1 MVYPILDMNNNVV
14 TPTVVLC
21 HRNKHKIGAIYP
33 ISEWSITPDM
43 YNKNE
48 CSFKVHK
55 EVNGIETPLWDKI
68 KDLKVF
74 YIPEYNEYFQISIDK
89 TQTNETVKTITGSNL
104 GIAEL
109 SQTMLYDIEI
119 NTEDDI
125 ARDAYKM
132 AYIYDPTDVSN
143 SLLGRVLS
151 KAPHYKI
158 KHVDASLCKLVRS
171 FSISDKSIYDFLT
184 GDLADELNCLI
195 WVDSYDRSISIYDL
209 ENSCPKCGH
218 RAENETVCSECRT
231 HMKKG
236 YGEYFNVPV
245 SNDNLSDSIS
255 VTTKDDEVKNTF
267 RIQGGDDVINA
278 AIRAVNPN
286 GTEYINRFA
295 SFQTE
300 DMSDELVNKI
310 NKYQELYESKK
321 KPYKEIM
328 NGLYDTIDQILYL
341 TSSMMP
347 SPETDD
353 TDATKELAKLTAD
366 NLGMIAVQNLRVA
379 GVTTVNNAVKSMVD
393 IYMSAGYKV
402 EIVSSTYSNQVWN
415 GRFKVTSVDDEDDT
429 ATNSSDITLLITDD
443 YETFITQKIQKILD
457 KQDMSDEEC
466 DWTKYGLN
474 RLSSFSDAYQSCID
488 VLIDAGVGDPNHEF
502 YSSIYL
508 TYYNKKL
515 EVDKEIQVR
524 EAQIKEQ
531 EDKEAEYENQRDNIQ
546 TELNFEKY
554 LGKDL
559 YSEYCLYRRE
569 DTYQNDNYIS
579 DGLSNSEI
587 LSKAEELLE
596 VAQKEIVKAS
606 ELQVD
611 LSTDVG
617 NIWTIDEFKEV
628 LDQWKCGNWIRVI
641 CDDDIYELRLLNY
654 TIKDSDFSKISCDF
668 SSVLKVSDGISDIK
682 SVLDSAKSMAG
693 SYESVKR
700 QAKNAQETG
709 KTVSE
714 WVEHGMNATAV
725 AIRDSDSQSITYDN
739 HGLLARTYDDITGEY
754 EPEQL
759 KVVNNTLAIT
769 DDNWKTVKA
778 AIGKIHY
785 EDPKHPGDMLSAYGV
800 LGETIIGKLLLGEA
814 LGIYND
820 GGSLK
825 FDKNGLSI
833 SNGVNSFIVNPNNE
847 TLLSLS
853 NTSGQIL
860 WVDTKGLLHIQGDGA
875 GIDFN
880 SNQTIS
886 EIQSNI
892 ETTNKNLEQTN
903 QSLNKTNSD
912 LSNTNSQLNKTNQKI
927 DGEIERAT
935 KTEKEMSASFSAT
948 VEGINGKF
956 TTTETTLKKYAD
968 TVSSTAQSNAITASN
983 SSTDDKL
990 KNYSTTEA
998 SNNYADTVANQA
1010 KTDAIAES
1018 NNATDDKLKNYTTTV
1033 VMNNKF
1039 DLTAKGFTEE
1049 ITKETTRAT
1058 GEEEKLSTS
1067 INAVAGQLVL
1077 KVDANGR
1084 IAQVSL
1090 DADAKDGTTIKLT
1103 GDNLDLTSEY
1113 VMNLISNGALNLGAK
1128 NLSIVSDNFNVTSDG
1143 TVTMKKANITG
1154 GTLNIGD
1161 SQTNESDAIISLS
1174 YGYGDNGH
1182 TEEGGAYGN
1191 VKIKPS
1197 GLSIYNQ
1204 QGDRGYGWSLGT
1216 DLSYTGTK
1224 AGGYINCT
1232 GVNTEDINV
1241 QGNESVISTP
1251 NLTAS
1256 NLIQTSRLNVLK
1268 FQCGTNATL
1277 IKGVR
1282 TGSCACKGTGGTSV
1296 ELSNVTAS
1304 ARAVYFAT
1312 NIDGNTCN
1320 AHVEGTTLSN
1330 GKVYAVLD
1338 RQLSISEIINI
1349 NWCKIEW

>member
-48 CSFKVHK
+48 CSFKVYK
-55 EVNGIETPLWDKI
+55 EVNGIATPLWDQI
-68 KDLKVF
+68 KDLKVI

-109 SQTMLYDIEI
+109 SQTMLYNIEI

-132 AYIYDPTDVSN
+132 AYIYDPVDVSS
-143 SLLGRVLS
+143 SLLGRILS

-171 FSISDKSIYDFLT
+171 FSIDDKSIYDFLT
-184 GDLADELNCLI
+184 GDLADELNCLV
-195 WVDSYDRSISIYDL
+195 WVDSYDRSISLYDL

-218 RAENETVCSECRT
+218 RAENETICSECGT
-231 HMKKG
+231 TMTKG

-295 SFQTE
+295 AFQTE
-300 DMSDELVNKI
+300 DMSEELVDKI
-310 NKYQELYESKK
+310 NAYQELYESKK

-353 TDATKELAKLTAD
+353 TDANKELAKLTAD
-366 NLGMIAVQNLRVA
+366 NLGMIAVQNLRIA
-379 GVTTVNNAVKSMVD
+379 GVTTVNNAVKSMAD

-402 EIVSSTYSNQVWN
+402 EIASSTYSNQVWN
-415 GRFKVTSVDDEDDT
+415 GKFKVTSVDDEDDT
-429 ATNSSDITLLITDD
+429 ATNSFDITLLITDD

-457 KQDMSDEEC
+457 KQDISDEEY

-488 VLIDAGVGDPNHEF
+488 VLIDAGVGDPSHEF

-531 EDKEAEYENQRDNIQ
+531 EDKESEYEKQRDKIQ
-546 TELNFEKY
+546 AELNFENY

-559 YSEYCLYRRE
+559 YGEYCLYRRE

-587 LSKAEELLE
+587 LAKAEELLE

-617 NIWTIDEFKEV
+617 NIWTIDEFKDV
-628 LDQWKCGNWIRVI
+628 LSQWKCGNWIRVI
-641 CDDDIYELRLLNY
+641 CDDDIYKLRLLNY

-693 SYESVKR
+693 SYESVKH
-700 QAKNAQETG
+700 QAKQAN
-709 KTVSE
+709 KTTDTVHS
-714 WVEHGMNATAV
+714 WVDEGLNTTAL
-725 AIRDSDSQSITYDN
+725 AIKDSNNEEVTYDN
-739 HGLLARTYDDITGEY
+739 HGLRCRQYDDVSDTY
-754 EPEQL
+754 ADEQL
-759 KVVNNTLAIT
+759 QIVHNTLAIT
-769 DDNWKTVKA
+769 DDNWKTVKT

-785 EDPKHPGDMLSAYGV
+785 EDPEHPGDMLSAYGV
-800 LGETIIGKLLLGEA
+800 IGETIVGKLLLGEA

-833 SNGVNSFIVNPNNE
+833 SNGTNSFVVNPNDE
-847 TLLSLS
+847 TLISLS
-853 NTSGQIL
+853 NNNGKIL
-860 WVDTKGLLHIQGDGA
+860 WVDTKGGLHLRGDGS
-875 GIDFN
+875 GLDIT
-880 SNQTIS
+880 SNEAIS
-886 EIQSNI
+886 GVSSAI
-892 ETTNKNLEQTN
+892 
-903 QSLNKTNSD
+903 
-912 LSNTNSQLNKTNQKI
+912 SQLN
-927 DGEIERAT
+927 DEI
-935 KTEKEMSASFSAT
+935 
-948 VEGINGKF
+948 
-956 TTTETTLKKYAD
+956 
-968 TVSSTAQSNAITASN
+968 
-983 SSTDDKL
+983 
-990 KNYSTTEA
+990 
-998 SNNYADTVANQA
+998 
-1010 KTDAIAES
+1010 
-1018 NNATDDKLKNYTTTV
+1018 
-1033 VMNNKF
+1033 
-1039 DLTAKGFTEE
+1039 
-1049 ITKETTRAT
+1049 
-1058 GEEEKLSTS
+1058 
-1067 INAVAGQLVL
+1067 VL
-1077 KVDANGR
+1077 KVDDNGR
-1084 IAQVSL
+1084 LATV
-1090 DADAKDGTTIKLT
+1090 K
-1103 GDNLDLTSEY
+1103 
-1113 VMNLISNGALNLGAK
+1113 LGADVNEGTVVQIGADSINLTAEETINFLSGGEI
-1128 NLSIVSDNFNVTSDG
+1128 NLSGKNISIKSDNFNVTPDG
-1143 TVTMKKANITG
+1143 TVIMNKANITG

-1182 TEEGGAYGN
+1182 TEEGSAYGN
-1191 VKIKPS
+1191 VKITPS
-1197 GLSIYNQ
+1197 SLSIYNQ

-1216 DLSYTGTK
+1216 GLSYTGTK

-1232 GVNTEDINV
+1232 GVNTEEINV

-1256 NLIQTSRLNVLK
+1256 NLIQTSRLNVSK

-1282 TGSCACKGTGGTSV
+1282 TGSCACKGAGGTSV

-1304 ARAVYFAT
+1304 ARAVYFVT
-1312 NIDGNTCN
+1312 NVDGNTCN
-1320 AHVEGTTLSN
+1320 AHVEGTTISN
-1330 GKVYAVLD
+1330 GKVYAVLN
-1338 RQLSISEIINI
+1338 RQLDTTEVIYI
-1349 NWCKIEW
+1349 NWCKIDW

>member
-48 CSFKVHK
+48 CSFKVYK
-55 EVNGIETPLWDKI
+55 EVNGIATPLWDQI
-68 KDLKVF
+68 KDLKVI

-132 AYIYDPTDVSN
+132 AYIYDPTDISS

-171 FSISDKSIYDFLT
+171 FSINDKSIYDFLT
-184 GDLADELNCLI
+184 VDLADELNCLV
-195 WVDSYDRSISIYDL
+195 WVDSYDRSISLYDL
-209 ENSCPKCGH
+209 DNSCPKCNH
-218 RAENETVCSECRT
+218 RAENETVCSECGAT
-231 HMKKG
+231 MASG
-236 YGEYFNVPV
+236 YGEYFTVPV

-255 VTTKDDEVKNTF
+255 VTTKDDEVKNIF

-295 SFQTE
+295 TFQTE
-300 DMSDELVNKI
+300 DMSDELIDKI
-310 NKYQELYESKK
+310 NSYQKLYESKK

-353 TDATKELAKLTAD
+353 TDANKELAKLTAD

-379 GVTTVNNAVKSMVD
+379 GVTTVNNAVKSMAD

-402 EIVSSTYSNQVWN
+402 EIASSTYNNQVWN
-415 GRFKVTSVDDEDDT
+415 GRFKVTSIDDENDT
-429 ATNSSDITLLITDD
+429 TTNGSDITLLITDD
-443 YETFITQKIQKILD
+443 YETFITQKIQKILN
-457 KQDMSDEEC
+457 KQDMSDEEY

-488 VLIDAGVGDPNHEF
+488 MLIDSGVGDPNHEF
-502 YSSIYL
+502 YTSIYL
-508 TYYNKKL
+508 VYYNKKL

-531 EDKEAEYENQRDNIQ
+531 EDKEAEYEKQRDSIQ
-546 TELNFEKY
+546 SELNFERY

-617 NIWTIDEFKEV
+617 NIWTIDEFKDV

-641 CDDDIYELRLLNY
+641 CDNDIYKLRLLNY

-785 EDPKHPGDMLSAYGV
+785 EDPKHQGNMLSAYGV

-833 SNGVNSFIVNPNNE
+833 SNGTNSFVVNPNEE
-847 TLLSLS
+847 TLISLS
-853 NTSGQIL
+853 NNNGKIL
-860 WVDTKGLLHIQGDGA
+860 WVDTKGGLHLRGDGS
-875 GIDFN
+875 GLDIT
-880 SNQTIS
+880 SNEAIS
-886 EIQSNI
+886 GVSSAI
-892 ETTNKNLEQTN
+892 
-903 QSLNKTNSD
+903 
-912 LSNTNSQLNKTNQKI
+912 SQLNDEIVLKI
-927 DGEIERAT
+927 DDNGRLATVKLGTEANEGTIVKIGADSINLTAEETINFLSGGEI
-935 KTEKEMSASFSAT
+935 
-948 VEGINGKF
+948 
-956 TTTETTLKKYAD
+956 
-968 TVSSTAQSNAITASN
+968 
-983 SSTDDKL
+983 
-990 KNYSTTEA
+990 
-998 SNNYADTVANQA
+998 
-1010 KTDAIAES
+1010 
-1018 NNATDDKLKNYTTTV
+1018 
-1033 VMNNKF
+1033 
-1039 DLTAKGFTEE
+1039 
-1049 ITKETTRAT
+1049 
-1058 GEEEKLSTS
+1058 
-1067 INAVAGQLVL
+1067 
-1077 KVDANGR
+1077 
-1084 IAQVSL
+1084 
-1090 DADAKDGTTIKLT
+1090 
-1103 GDNLDLTSEY
+1103 
-1113 VMNLISNGALNLGAK
+1113 
-1128 NLSIVSDNFNVTSDG
+1128 NLSGKNISIKSDNFNVTPDG
-1143 TVTMKKANITG
+1143 TVIMNKANITG
-1154 GTLNIGD
+1154 GTLNIGN

-1182 TEEGGAYGN
+1182 TEEGSAYGN
-1191 VKIKPS
+1191 VKITPS
-1197 GLSIYNQ
+1197 SLSIYNQ

-1241 QGNESVISTP
+1241 QGSESVISTP

-1256 NLIQTSRLNVLK
+1256 NLIQTSRLNVSK

-1277 IKGVR
+1277 IKGIR
-1282 TGSCACKGTGGTSV
+1282 TGSCACKGAGGTSV

-1304 ARAVYFAT
+1304 ARAVYFVT
-1312 NIDGNTCN
+1312 NVDGNTCN
-1320 AHVEGTTLSN
+1320 AHVEGTTISN
-1330 GKVYAVLD
+1330 GKVYAVLN
-1338 RQLSISEIINI
+1338 RQLDTTEVIYI

>member
-48 CSFKVHK
+48 CSFKVYK
-55 EVNGIETPLWDKI
+55 EVNGIATPLWDQI
-68 KDLKVF
+68 KDLKVI

-132 AYIYDPTDVSN
+132 AYIYDPTDISS

-171 FSISDKSIYDFLT
+171 FSINDKSIYDFLT
-184 GDLADELNCLI
+184 GDLADELNCLV

-218 RAENETVCSECRT
+218 RAENETVCSKCRT
-231 HMKKG
+231 TMTRG

-245 SNDNLSDSIS
+245 SNDNLSDSIT

-295 SFQTE
+295 AFQTE
-300 DMSDELVNKI
+300 DMSKELIDQI
-310 NKYQELYESKK
+310 NAYQELYESKR

-353 TDATKELAKLTAD
+353 TDANKELAKLTAD

-379 GVTTVNNAVKSMVD
+379 GVTTVNNAVKSMAD

-402 EIVSSTYSNQVWN
+402 EIASSTYSNQVWN
-415 GRFKVTSVDDEDDT
+415 GRFKVTSVDDENDT
-429 ATNSSDITLLITDD
+429 AINGSDITLLITDD

-457 KQDMSDEEC
+457 KQDMSDEEY

-488 VLIDAGVGDPNHEF
+488 MLIDSGVGDPNHEF
-502 YSSIYL
+502 YTSIYL
-508 TYYNKKL
+508 VYYNKKL

-531 EDKEAEYENQRDNIQ
+531 EDKEAKYEKQRDNIQ
-546 TELNFEKY
+546 SELNFEKY

-617 NIWTIDEFKEV
+617 NIWTINEFKDV
-628 LDQWKCGNWIRVI
+628 LDQWICGNWIRVI
-641 CDDDIYELRLLNY
+641 CDDDIYKLRLLNY
-654 TIKDSDFSKISCDF
+654 TIKDSAFSKISCDF

-833 SNGVNSFIVNPNNE
+833 SNGTNSFVVNPNDE
-847 TLLSLS
+847 TLISLS
-853 NTSGQIL
+853 NNNGKIL
-860 WVDTKGLLHIQGDGA
+860 WVDTKGGLHLRGDGS
-875 GIDFN
+875 GLDIT
-880 SNQTIS
+880 SNEAIS
-886 EIQSNI
+886 GVSSAI
-892 ETTNKNLEQTN
+892 
-903 QSLNKTNSD
+903 
-912 LSNTNSQLNKTNQKI
+912 SQLN
-927 DGEIERAT
+927 DEI
-935 KTEKEMSASFSAT
+935 
-948 VEGINGKF
+948 
-956 TTTETTLKKYAD
+956 
-968 TVSSTAQSNAITASN
+968 
-983 SSTDDKL
+983 
-990 KNYSTTEA
+990 
-998 SNNYADTVANQA
+998 
-1010 KTDAIAES
+1010 
-1018 NNATDDKLKNYTTTV
+1018 
-1033 VMNNKF
+1033 
-1039 DLTAKGFTEE
+1039 
-1049 ITKETTRAT
+1049 
-1058 GEEEKLSTS
+1058 
-1067 INAVAGQLVL
+1067 VL
-1077 KVDANGR
+1077 KVDDNGR
-1084 IAQVSL
+1084 LATV
-1090 DADAKDGTTIKLT
+1090 K
-1103 GDNLDLTSEY
+1103 
-1113 VMNLISNGALNLGAK
+1113 LGADVNEGTVVQIGADSINLTAEETINFLSGGEI
-1128 NLSIVSDNFNVTSDG
+1128 NLSGKNISIKSDNFNVTPDG
-1143 TVTMKKANITG
+1143 TVIMNKANITG

-1182 TEEGGAYGN
+1182 TEEGSAYGN
-1191 VKIKPS
+1191 VKITPS
-1197 GLSIYNQ
+1197 SLSIYNQ

-1256 NLIQTSRLNVLK
+1256 NLIQTSRLNVSK

-1282 TGSCACKGTGGTSV
+1282 TGSCACKGAGGTSV

-1304 ARAVYFAT
+1304 ARAVYFVT
-1312 NIDGNTCN
+1312 NVDGNTCN
-1320 AHVEGTTLSN
+1320 AHVEGTTISN
-1330 GKVYAVLD
+1330 GKVYAVLN
-1338 RQLSISEIINI
+1338 RQLDTTEVIYI
-1349 NWCKIEW
+1349 NWCKIDW

>member
-48 CSFKVHK
+48 CSFKVYK
-55 EVNGIETPLWDKI
+55 EVNGIATPLWDQI
-68 KDLKVF
+68 KDLKVI

-132 AYIYDPTDVSN
+132 AYIYDPTDISS

-171 FSISDKSIYDFLT
+171 FSINDKSIYDFLT
-184 GDLADELNCLI
+184 GDLADELNCLV
-195 WVDSYDRSISIYDL
+195 WVDSYDRSISLYDL
-209 ENSCPKCGH
+209 DNSCPKCNH
-218 RAENETVCSECRT
+218 RAENETVCSECGAT
-231 HMKKG
+231 MTSG
-236 YGEYFNVPV
+236 YGEYFIVPV

-255 VTTKDDEVKNTF
+255 VTTKDDEVKNIF

-295 SFQTE
+295 TFQTE
-300 DMSDELVNKI
+300 DMSDELIDKI
-310 NKYQELYESKK
+310 NSYQKLYESKK

-353 TDATKELAKLTAD
+353 TDANKELAKLTAD

-379 GVTTVNNAVKSMVD
+379 GVTTVNNAVKSMAD

-402 EIVSSTYSNQVWN
+402 EIASSTYSNQVWN
-415 GRFKVTSVDDEDDT
+415 GRFKVTSVDDENDT
-429 ATNSSDITLLITDD
+429 ATNGSDITLLITDD

-457 KQDMSDEEC
+457 KQDMSDEEY

-488 VLIDAGVGDPNHEF
+488 MLIDSGVGDPNHEF
-502 YSSIYL
+502 YASIYL
-508 TYYNKKL
+508 VYYNKKL

-531 EDKEAEYENQRDNIQ
+531 EDKEAEYEKQRDNIQ

-596 VAQKEIVKAS
+596 VAQKKIVKAS

-617 NIWTIDEFKEV
+617 NIWTIDEFKDV

-641 CDDDIYELRLLNY
+641 CDNDIYKLRLLNY
-654 TIKDSDFSKISCDF
+654 TIKDFDFSKISCDF

-833 SNGVNSFIVNPNNE
+833 SNGTNSFVVNPNDE
-847 TLLSLS
+847 TLISLS
-853 NTSGQIL
+853 NNNGKIL
-860 WVDTKGLLHIQGDGA
+860 WVDTKGGLHLRGDGS
-875 GIDFN
+875 GLDIT
-880 SNQTIS
+880 SNEAIS
-886 EIQSNI
+886 GVYSAI
-892 ETTNKNLEQTN
+892 
-903 QSLNKTNSD
+903 
-912 LSNTNSQLNKTNQKI
+912 SQLN
-927 DGEIERAT
+927 DEI
-935 KTEKEMSASFSAT
+935 
-948 VEGINGKF
+948 
-956 TTTETTLKKYAD
+956 
-968 TVSSTAQSNAITASN
+968 
-983 SSTDDKL
+983 
-990 KNYSTTEA
+990 
-998 SNNYADTVANQA
+998 
-1010 KTDAIAES
+1010 
-1018 NNATDDKLKNYTTTV
+1018 
-1033 VMNNKF
+1033 
-1039 DLTAKGFTEE
+1039 
-1049 ITKETTRAT
+1049 
-1058 GEEEKLSTS
+1058 
-1067 INAVAGQLVL
+1067 VL
-1077 KVDANGR
+1077 KVDDNGR
-1084 IAQVSL
+1084 LATVKL
-1090 DADAKDGTTIKLT
+1090 GTDANEGTVVQIGADSINLTAEETINFLS
-1103 GDNLDLTSEY
+1103 GGE
-1113 VMNLISNGALNLGAK
+1113 I
-1128 NLSIVSDNFNVTSDG
+1128 NLSGKNISIKSDNFNVTPDG
-1143 TVTMKKANITG
+1143 TVIMNKANITG

-1182 TEEGGAYGN
+1182 TEEGSAYGN
-1191 VKIKPS
+1191 VKITPS
-1197 GLSIYNQ
+1197 SLSIYNQ

-1256 NLIQTSRLNVLK
+1256 NLIQTSRLNVSK

-1282 TGSCACKGTGGTSV
+1282 TGSCACKGAGGTSV

-1304 ARAVYFAT
+1304 ARAVYFVT
-1312 NIDGNTCN
+1312 NVDGNTCN
-1320 AHVEGTTLSN
+1320 AHVEGTTISN
-1330 GKVYAVLD
+1330 GKVYAVLN
-1338 RQLSISEIINI
+1338 RQLDTTEVIYI
-1349 NWCKIEW
+1349 NWCKIDW

>member
-1 MVYPILDMNNNVV
+1 MVHPILDMNNNVV
-14 TPTVVLC
+14 TPTIVLC

-33 ISEWSITPDM
+33 ISEWSITPNM

-48 CSFKVHK
+48 CSFKVYK
-55 EVNGIETPLWDKI
+55 EVNGIATPLWDQI
-68 KDLKVF
+68 KDLKVI

-132 AYIYDPTDVSN
+132 AYIYDPTDISS

-171 FSISDKSIYDFLT
+171 FSINDKSIYDFLT
-184 GDLADELNCLI
+184 GDLADELNCLV

-218 RAENETVCSECRT
+218 RAENETVCSKCRT
-231 HMKKG
+231 TMTRG

-245 SNDNLSDSIS
+245 SNDNLSDSIT

-295 SFQTE
+295 AFQTE
-300 DMSDELVNKI
+300 DMSKELIDQI
-310 NKYQELYESKK
+310 NAYQELYESKK

-353 TDATKELAKLTAD
+353 TDANKELAKLTAD

-379 GVTTVNNAVKSMVD
+379 GVTTVNNAVKSMAD

-402 EIVSSTYSNQVWN
+402 EIASSIYSNQVWN
-415 GRFKVTSVDDEDDT
+415 GRFKVTSVDDENDT
-429 ATNSSDITLLITDD
+429 VTNGSDITLLITDD

-457 KQDMSDEEC
+457 KQDMSDEEY

-488 VLIDAGVGDPNHEF
+488 MLIDSGVGDPNHEF
-502 YSSIYL
+502 YASIYL
-508 TYYNKKL
+508 VYYNKKL

-531 EDKEAEYENQRDNIQ
+531 EDKEAEYEKQRDNIQ

-617 NIWTIDEFKEV
+617 NIWTIDEFKDV

-833 SNGVNSFIVNPNNE
+833 SNGTNTFVVNPNDE
-847 TLLSLS
+847 TLISLS
-853 NTSGQIL
+853 NNNGKIL
-860 WVDTKGLLHIQGDGA
+860 WVDTKGGLHLRGDGS
-875 GIDFN
+875 GLDIT
-880 SNQTIS
+880 SNEAIS
-886 EIQSNI
+886 GVYSAI
-892 ETTNKNLEQTN
+892 
-903 QSLNKTNSD
+903 
-912 LSNTNSQLNKTNQKI
+912 SQLN
-927 DGEIERAT
+927 DEI
-935 KTEKEMSASFSAT
+935 
-948 VEGINGKF
+948 
-956 TTTETTLKKYAD
+956 
-968 TVSSTAQSNAITASN
+968 
-983 SSTDDKL
+983 
-990 KNYSTTEA
+990 
-998 SNNYADTVANQA
+998 
-1010 KTDAIAES
+1010 
-1018 NNATDDKLKNYTTTV
+1018 
-1033 VMNNKF
+1033 
-1039 DLTAKGFTEE
+1039 
-1049 ITKETTRAT
+1049 
-1058 GEEEKLSTS
+1058 
-1067 INAVAGQLVL
+1067 VL
-1077 KVDANGR
+1077 KVDDNGR
-1084 IAQVSL
+1084 LATVKL
-1090 DADAKDGTTIKLT
+1090 GADANEGTVVQIGADSINLTAEETINFLS
-1103 GDNLDLTSEY
+1103 GGE
-1113 VMNLISNGALNLGAK
+1113 I
-1128 NLSIVSDNFNVTSDG
+1128 NLSGKNISIKSDNFNVTKDGKMSCKGATIDGDVVANTLTANTKGSIAGFDISSNGLSVSVTETLPTYSNADITRLQQIIVGLVTPTQADYNRLDMNYDGRLTTLDIAAIQRLLNGTDSYTQTSTFLLNPKSVKHTIEISNGNNKTTIGAKSIASPSVSATAVYGNSVATNNLLVGHTNDSNGIKHISCG
-1143 TVTMKKANITG
+1143 TVTC
-1154 GTLNIGD
+1154 D
-1161 SQTNESDAIISLS
+1161 
-1174 YGYGDNGH
+1174 
-1182 TEEGGAYGN
+1182 
-1191 VKIKPS
+1191 
-1197 GLSIYNQ
+1197 
-1204 QGDRGYGWSLGT
+1204 
-1216 DLSYTGTK
+1216 
-1224 AGGYINCT
+1224 
-1232 GVNTEDINV
+1232 
-1241 QGNESVISTP
+1241 
-1251 NLTAS
+1251 
-1256 NLIQTSRLNVLK
+1256 
-1268 FQCGTNATL
+1268 
-1277 IKGVR
+1277 
-1282 TGSCACKGTGGTSV
+1282 GSGGTSV
-1296 ELSNVTAS
+1296 ILSGVVGSSNCAFFLTNADAS
-1304 ARAVYFAT
+1304 LSSAH
-1312 NIDGNTCN
+1312 IDGSQIN
-1320 AHVEGTTLSN
+1320 GTT
-1330 GKVYAVLD
+1330 VYANLD
-1338 RQLSISEIINI
+1338 RALNSGH
-1349 NWCKIEW
+1349 KIKIAWVKFEW

>member
-48 CSFKVHK
+48 CSFKVYK
-55 EVNGIETPLWDKI
+55 EVNGIATPLWDQI
-68 KDLKVF
+68 KDLKVI

-132 AYIYDPTDVSN
+132 AYIYDPTDISS

-171 FSISDKSIYDFLT
+171 FSINDKSIYDFLT
-184 GDLADELNCLI
+184 GDLADELNCLV

-218 RAENETVCSECRT
+218 RAENETVCSKCRT
-231 HMKKG
+231 TMTRG

-245 SNDNLSDSIS
+245 SNDNLSDSIT

-295 SFQTE
+295 AFQTE
-300 DMSDELVNKI
+300 DMSKELIDQI
-310 NKYQELYESKK
+310 NAYQELYESKK

-328 NGLYDTIDQILYL
+328 NGLYNTIDQILYL

-347 SPETDD
+347 SPETDY
-353 TDATKELAKLTAD
+353 TDANKELAKLTAD

-379 GVTTVNNAVKSMVD
+379 GVTTVNNAVKSMAD

-402 EIVSSTYSNQVWN
+402 EIASSTYSNQVWN
-415 GRFKVTSVDDEDDT
+415 GRFKVTSVDDENDT
-429 ATNSSDITLLITDD
+429 ATNGSDITLLITDD

-457 KQDMSDEEC
+457 KQDMSDEEY

-488 VLIDAGVGDPNHEF
+488 MLIDSGVGDPNHEF
-502 YSSIYL
+502 YTSIYL
-508 TYYNKKL
+508 VYYNKKL

-531 EDKEAEYENQRDNIQ
+531 EDKEAEYEKQRDSIQ
-546 TELNFEKY
+546 SELNFEKY

-617 NIWTIDEFKEV
+617 NIWTIDEFKDV
-628 LDQWKCGNWIRVI
+628 LDQWICGNWIRVI
-641 CDDDIYELRLLNY
+641 CDDDIYKLRLLNY

-833 SNGVNSFIVNPNNE
+833 SNGTNSFVVNPNDE
-847 TLLSLS
+847 TLISLS
-853 NTSGQIL
+853 NNNGKIL
-860 WVDTKGLLHIQGDGA
+860 WVDTKGGLHLRGDGS
-875 GIDFN
+875 GLDIT
-880 SNQTIS
+880 SNEAIS
-886 EIQSNI
+886 GVSSAI
-892 ETTNKNLEQTN
+892 
-903 QSLNKTNSD
+903 
-912 LSNTNSQLNKTNQKI
+912 SQLN
-927 DGEIERAT
+927 DEI
-935 KTEKEMSASFSAT
+935 
-948 VEGINGKF
+948 
-956 TTTETTLKKYAD
+956 
-968 TVSSTAQSNAITASN
+968 
-983 SSTDDKL
+983 
-990 KNYSTTEA
+990 
-998 SNNYADTVANQA
+998 
-1010 KTDAIAES
+1010 
-1018 NNATDDKLKNYTTTV
+1018 
-1033 VMNNKF
+1033 
-1039 DLTAKGFTEE
+1039 
-1049 ITKETTRAT
+1049 
-1058 GEEEKLSTS
+1058 
-1067 INAVAGQLVL
+1067 VL
-1077 KVDANGR
+1077 KVDDNGR
-1084 IAQVSL
+1084 LATVKLS
-1090 DADAKDGTTIKLT
+1090 ADANEGTVVQIGADSINLTAEETINFLS
-1103 GDNLDLTSEY
+1103 GGE
-1113 VMNLISNGALNLGAK
+1113 I
-1128 NLSIVSDNFNVTSDG
+1128 NLSGKNISIKSDNFNVTKDGKMSCKGATIDGDVVANTLTANTKGSIAGFDISSNGLSVSVTETLPTYSNADITRLQQIIVGLVTPTQADYNRLDMNYDGRLTTLDIAAIQRLLNGTDSYTQTSTFLLNPKSVKHTIEISNGNNKTTIGAKSIASPSVSATAAYGNSVATNNLLVGHTNDSNGIKHISCG
-1143 TVTMKKANITG
+1143 TVTC
-1154 GTLNIGD
+1154 D
-1161 SQTNESDAIISLS
+1161 
-1174 YGYGDNGH
+1174 
-1182 TEEGGAYGN
+1182 
-1191 VKIKPS
+1191 
-1197 GLSIYNQ
+1197 
-1204 QGDRGYGWSLGT
+1204 
-1216 DLSYTGTK
+1216 
-1224 AGGYINCT
+1224 
-1232 GVNTEDINV
+1232 
-1241 QGNESVISTP
+1241 
-1251 NLTAS
+1251 
-1256 NLIQTSRLNVLK
+1256 
-1268 FQCGTNATL
+1268 
-1277 IKGVR
+1277 
-1282 TGSCACKGTGGTSV
+1282 GSGGTSV
-1296 ELSNVTAS
+1296 ILSGVVGSSNCAFFLTNADAS
-1304 ARAVYFAT
+1304 LSSAH
-1312 NIDGNTCN
+1312 IDGSQIN
-1320 AHVEGTTLSN
+1320 GTT
-1330 GKVYAVLD
+1330 VYANLD
-1338 RQLSISEIINI
+1338 RALNSGH
-1349 NWCKIEW
+1349 KIKIAWVKFEW

>member
-48 CSFKVHK
+48 CSFKVYK
-55 EVNGIETPLWDKI
+55 EVNGIATPLWDQI
-68 KDLKVF
+68 KDLKVI

-132 AYIYDPTDVSN
+132 AYIYDPTDISS

-184 GDLADELNCLI
+184 GDLADELNCLV
-195 WVDSYDRSISIYDL
+195 WVDSYDRSISLYDL
-209 ENSCPKCGH
+209 DNSCPKCNH
-218 RAENETVCSECRT
+218 RAENETVCSECGAT
-231 HMKKG
+231 MTSG
-236 YGEYFNVPV
+236 YGEYFTVPV

-295 SFQTE
+295 TFQTE
-300 DMSDELVNKI
+300 DMSDELIDKI
-310 NKYQELYESKK
+310 NSYQKLYESKK

-353 TDATKELAKLTAD
+353 TDANKELAKLTAD
-366 NLGMIAVQNLRVA
+366 NLRMIAVQNLRVA
-379 GVTTVNNAVKSMVD
+379 GVTTVNNAVKSMAD

-402 EIVSSTYSNQVWN
+402 EIASSTYSNQVWN
-415 GRFKVTSVDDEDDT
+415 GRFKVTSVDDENDT
-429 ATNSSDITLLITDD
+429 AINGSDITLLITDD

-457 KQDMSDEEC
+457 KQDMSDEEY

-488 VLIDAGVGDPNHEF
+488 MLIDSGVGDPNHEF
-502 YSSIYL
+502 YTSIYL
-508 TYYNKKL
+508 VYYNKKL

-531 EDKEAEYENQRDNIQ
+531 ENKEAEYEKQRDSIQ
-546 TELNFEKY
+546 SELNFEKY

-617 NIWTIDEFKEV
+617 NIWTIDEFKDV

-641 CDDDIYELRLLNY
+641 CDNDIYKLRLLNY

-785 EDPKHPGDMLSAYGV
+785 EDPKHQGNMLSAYGV

-833 SNGVNSFIVNPNNE
+833 SNGTNSFVVNPNEE
-847 TLLSLS
+847 TLISLS
-853 NTSGQIL
+853 NNNGKIL
-860 WVDTKGLLHIQGDGA
+860 WVDTKGGLHLRGDGS
-875 GIDFN
+875 GLDIT
-880 SNQTIS
+880 SNEAIS
-886 EIQSNI
+886 GVSSAI
-892 ETTNKNLEQTN
+892 
-903 QSLNKTNSD
+903 
-912 LSNTNSQLNKTNQKI
+912 SQLNDEIVLKI
-927 DGEIERAT
+927 DDNGRLATVKLGTEANEGTIVKIGADSINLTAEETINFLSGGEI
-935 KTEKEMSASFSAT
+935 
-948 VEGINGKF
+948 
-956 TTTETTLKKYAD
+956 
-968 TVSSTAQSNAITASN
+968 
-983 SSTDDKL
+983 
-990 KNYSTTEA
+990 
-998 SNNYADTVANQA
+998 
-1010 KTDAIAES
+1010 
-1018 NNATDDKLKNYTTTV
+1018 
-1033 VMNNKF
+1033 
-1039 DLTAKGFTEE
+1039 
-1049 ITKETTRAT
+1049 
-1058 GEEEKLSTS
+1058 
-1067 INAVAGQLVL
+1067 
-1077 KVDANGR
+1077 
-1084 IAQVSL
+1084 
-1090 DADAKDGTTIKLT
+1090 
-1103 GDNLDLTSEY
+1103 
-1113 VMNLISNGALNLGAK
+1113 
-1128 NLSIVSDNFNVTSDG
+1128 NLSGKNISIKSDNFNVTPDG
-1143 TVTMKKANITG
+1143 TVIMNKANITG
-1154 GTLNIGD
+1154 GTLNIGN

-1182 TEEGGAYGN
+1182 TEEGSAYGN
-1191 VKIKPS
+1191 VKITPS
-1197 GLSIYNQ
+1197 SLSIYNQ

-1241 QGNESVISTP
+1241 QGSESVISTP

-1256 NLIQTSRLNVLK
+1256 NLIQTSRLNVSK

-1277 IKGVR
+1277 IKGIR
-1282 TGSCACKGTGGTSV
+1282 TGSCACKGAGGTSV

-1304 ARAVYFAT
+1304 ARAVYFVT
-1312 NIDGNTCN
+1312 NVDGNTCN
-1320 AHVEGTTLSN
+1320 AHVEGTTISN
-1330 GKVYAVLD
+1330 GKVYAVLN
-1338 RQLSISEIINI
+1338 RQLDTTEVIYI

>member
-48 CSFKVHK
+48 CSFKVYK
-55 EVNGIETPLWDKI
+55 EVNGIATPLWDQI
-68 KDLKVF
+68 KDLKVI

-132 AYIYDPTDVSN
+132 AYIYDPTDISS

-171 FSISDKSIYDFLT
+171 FSINDKSIYDFLT
-184 GDLADELNCLI
+184 GDLADELNCLV
-195 WVDSYDRSISIYDL
+195 WVDSYDRSISLYDL

-218 RAENETVCSECRT
+218 RAENETICSECGT
-231 HMKKG
+231 TMTKG

-295 SFQTE
+295 AFQTE
-300 DMSDELVNKI
+300 DMSEELVDKI
-310 NKYQELYESKK
+310 NAYQELYESKK

-353 TDATKELAKLTAD
+353 TDANKELAKLTAD

-379 GVTTVNNAVKSMVD
+379 GVTTVNNAVKSMAD

-402 EIVSSTYSNQVWN
+402 EIASSTYSNQVWN
-415 GRFKVTSVDDEDDT
+415 GRFKVTSVDDENDT
-429 ATNSSDITLLITDD
+429 ATNGSDITLLITDD

-457 KQDMSDEEC
+457 KQDMSDEEY

-488 VLIDAGVGDPNHEF
+488 MLIDSGVGDPNHEF
-502 YSSIYL
+502 YTSIYL
-508 TYYNKKL
+508 VYYNKKL

-531 EDKEAEYENQRDNIQ
+531 EDKEAEYEKQRDSIQ
-546 TELNFEKY
+546 SELNFEKY

-617 NIWTIDEFKEV
+617 NIWTIDEFKDV
-628 LDQWKCGNWIRVI
+628 LDQWICGNWIRVI
-641 CDDDIYELRLLNY
+641 CDDDIYKLRLLNY

-833 SNGVNSFIVNPNNE
+833 SNGTNSFVVNPNDE
-847 TLLSLS
+847 TLISLS
-853 NTSGQIL
+853 NNNGKIL
-860 WVDTKGLLHIQGDGA
+860 WVDTKGGLHLRGDGS
-875 GIDFN
+875 GLDIT
-880 SNQTIS
+880 SNEAILGVS
-886 EIQSNI
+886 SAI
-892 ETTNKNLEQTN
+892 
-903 QSLNKTNSD
+903 
-912 LSNTNSQLNKTNQKI
+912 SQLNDEIVLKI
-927 DGEIERAT
+927 DDNGRLATVKLGTDANEGTIVQIGADSINLTAEETINFLSGGEI
-935 KTEKEMSASFSAT
+935 
-948 VEGINGKF
+948 
-956 TTTETTLKKYAD
+956 
-968 TVSSTAQSNAITASN
+968 
-983 SSTDDKL
+983 
-990 KNYSTTEA
+990 
-998 SNNYADTVANQA
+998 
-1010 KTDAIAES
+1010 
-1018 NNATDDKLKNYTTTV
+1018 
-1033 VMNNKF
+1033 
-1039 DLTAKGFTEE
+1039 
-1049 ITKETTRAT
+1049 
-1058 GEEEKLSTS
+1058 
-1067 INAVAGQLVL
+1067 
-1077 KVDANGR
+1077 
-1084 IAQVSL
+1084 
-1090 DADAKDGTTIKLT
+1090 
-1103 GDNLDLTSEY
+1103 
-1113 VMNLISNGALNLGAK
+1113 
-1128 NLSIVSDNFNVTSDG
+1128 NLSGKNISIKSDNFNVTKDGKMSCKGATIDGDVVANTLTANTKGSIAGFDISSNGLSVSVTETLPTYSNADITRLQQIIVGLVTPTQADYNRLDMNYDGRLTTLDIAAIQRLLNGTDSYTQTSTFLLNPKSVKHTIEISNGNNKTTIGAKSIASPSVSATAVYGNSVATNNLLVGHTNDSNGIKHISCG
-1143 TVTMKKANITG
+1143 TVTC
-1154 GTLNIGD
+1154 D
-1161 SQTNESDAIISLS
+1161 
-1174 YGYGDNGH
+1174 
-1182 TEEGGAYGN
+1182 
-1191 VKIKPS
+1191 
-1197 GLSIYNQ
+1197 
-1204 QGDRGYGWSLGT
+1204 
-1216 DLSYTGTK
+1216 
-1224 AGGYINCT
+1224 
-1232 GVNTEDINV
+1232 
-1241 QGNESVISTP
+1241 
-1251 NLTAS
+1251 
-1256 NLIQTSRLNVLK
+1256 
-1268 FQCGTNATL
+1268 
-1277 IKGVR
+1277 
-1282 TGSCACKGTGGTSV
+1282 GSGGTSV
-1296 ELSNVTAS
+1296 ILSGVVGSSNCAFFLTNADAS
-1304 ARAVYFAT
+1304 LSSAH
-1312 NIDGNTCN
+1312 IDGSQIN
-1320 AHVEGTTLSN
+1320 GTT
-1330 GKVYAVLD
+1330 VYANLD
-1338 RQLSISEIINI
+1338 RALNSGH
-1349 NWCKIEW
+1349 KIKIAWVKFEW

>member
-48 CSFKVHK
+48 CSFKVYK
-55 EVNGIETPLWDKI
+55 EVNGIATPLWDQI
-68 KDLKVF
+68 KDLKVI

-132 AYIYDPTDVSN
+132 AYIYDPTDISS

-171 FSISDKSIYDFLT
+171 FSINDKSIYDFLT
-184 GDLADELNCLI
+184 GDLADELNCLV

-218 RAENETVCSECRT
+218 RAENETVCSKCRT
-231 HMKKG
+231 TMTRG

-245 SNDNLSDSIS
+245 SNDNLSDSIT

-295 SFQTE
+295 AFQTE
-300 DMSDELVNKI
+300 DMSKELIDQI
-310 NKYQELYESKK
+310 NAYQELYESKR

-353 TDATKELAKLTAD
+353 TDANKELAKLTAD

-379 GVTTVNNAVKSMVD
+379 GVTTVNNAVKSMAD

-402 EIVSSTYSNQVWN
+402 EIASSTYSNQVWN
-415 GRFKVTSVDDEDDT
+415 GRFKVTSVDDENDT
-429 ATNSSDITLLITDD
+429 AINGSDITLLITDD

-457 KQDMSDEEC
+457 KQDMSDEEY

-488 VLIDAGVGDPNHEF
+488 MLIDSGVGDPNHEF
-502 YSSIYL
+502 YTSIYL
-508 TYYNKKL
+508 VYYNKKL

-531 EDKEAEYENQRDNIQ
+531 EDKEAKYEKQRDNIQ
-546 TELNFEKY
+546 SELNFEKY

-617 NIWTIDEFKEV
+617 NIWTINEFKDV
-628 LDQWKCGNWIRVI
+628 LDQWICGNWIRVI
-641 CDDDIYELRLLNY
+641 CDDDIYKLRLLNY

-833 SNGVNSFIVNPNNE
+833 SNGTNSFVVNPNDE
-847 TLLSLS
+847 TLISLS
-853 NTSGQIL
+853 NNNGKIL
-860 WVDTKGLLHIQGDGA
+860 WVDTKGGLHLRGDGS
-875 GIDFN
+875 GLDIT
-880 SNQTIS
+880 SNEAIS
-886 EIQSNI
+886 GVSSAI
-892 ETTNKNLEQTN
+892 
-903 QSLNKTNSD
+903 
-912 LSNTNSQLNKTNQKI
+912 SQLN
-927 DGEIERAT
+927 DEI
-935 KTEKEMSASFSAT
+935 
-948 VEGINGKF
+948 
-956 TTTETTLKKYAD
+956 
-968 TVSSTAQSNAITASN
+968 
-983 SSTDDKL
+983 
-990 KNYSTTEA
+990 
-998 SNNYADTVANQA
+998 
-1010 KTDAIAES
+1010 
-1018 NNATDDKLKNYTTTV
+1018 
-1033 VMNNKF
+1033 
-1039 DLTAKGFTEE
+1039 
-1049 ITKETTRAT
+1049 
-1058 GEEEKLSTS
+1058 
-1067 INAVAGQLVL
+1067 VL
-1077 KVDANGR
+1077 KVDDNGR
-1084 IAQVSL
+1084 LATV
-1090 DADAKDGTTIKLT
+1090 K
-1103 GDNLDLTSEY
+1103 
-1113 VMNLISNGALNLGAK
+1113 LGADVNEGTVVQIGADSINLTAEETINFLSGGEI
-1128 NLSIVSDNFNVTSDG
+1128 NLSGKNISIKSDNFNVTPDG
-1143 TVTMKKANITG
+1143 TVIMNKANITG

-1182 TEEGGAYGN
+1182 TEEGSAYGN
-1191 VKIKPS
+1191 VKITPS
-1197 GLSIYNQ
+1197 SLSIYNQ

-1256 NLIQTSRLNVLK
+1256 NLIQTSRLNVSK

-1282 TGSCACKGTGGTSV
+1282 TGSCACKGAGGTSV

-1304 ARAVYFAT
+1304 ARAVYFVT
-1312 NIDGNTCN
+1312 NVDGNTCN
-1320 AHVEGTTLSN
+1320 AHVEGTTISN
-1330 GKVYAVLD
+1330 GKVYAVLN
-1338 RQLSISEIINI
+1338 RQLDTTEVIYI
-1349 NWCKIEW
+1349 NWCKIDW

>member
-48 CSFKVHK
+48 CSFKVYK
-55 EVNGIETPLWDKI
+55 EVNGIATPLWDQI
-68 KDLKVF
+68 KDLKVI

-132 AYIYDPTDVSN
+132 AYIYDPTDISS

-184 GDLADELNCLI
+184 GDLADELNCLV
-195 WVDSYDRSISIYDL
+195 WVDSYDRSISLYDL
-209 ENSCPKCGH
+209 DNSCPKCNH
-218 RAENETVCSECRT
+218 RAENETVCSECGAT
-231 HMKKG
+231 MTSG
-236 YGEYFNVPV
+236 YGEYFTVPV

-295 SFQTE
+295 TFQTE
-300 DMSDELVNKI
+300 DMSDELIDKI
-310 NKYQELYESKK
+310 NSYQKLYESKK

-328 NGLYDTIDQILYL
+328 NGLYNTIDQILYL

-353 TDATKELAKLTAD
+353 TDANKELAKLTAD

-379 GVTTVNNAVKSMVD
+379 GVTTVNNAVKSMAD

-402 EIVSSTYSNQVWN
+402 EIASSTYSNQVWN
-415 GRFKVTSVDDEDDT
+415 GRFKVTSVDDENDT
-429 ATNSSDITLLITDD
+429 ATNGSDITLLITDD

-457 KQDMSDEEC
+457 KQDMSDEEY

-488 VLIDAGVGDPNHEF
+488 MLIDSGVGDPNHEF
-502 YSSIYL
+502 YTSIYL
-508 TYYNKKL
+508 VYYNKKL

-531 EDKEAEYENQRDNIQ
+531 EDKEAEYEKQRDSIQ
-546 TELNFEKY
+546 SELNFEKY

-617 NIWTIDEFKEV
+617 NIWTIDEFKDV

-833 SNGVNSFIVNPNNE
+833 SNGTNSFVVNPNDE
-847 TLLSLS
+847 TLISLS
-853 NTSGQIL
+853 NNNGKIL
-860 WVDTKGLLHIQGDGA
+860 WVDTKGGLHLRGDGS
-875 GIDFN
+875 GLDIT
-880 SNQTIS
+880 SNEAIS
-886 EIQSNI
+886 GVSSAI
-892 ETTNKNLEQTN
+892 
-903 QSLNKTNSD
+903 
-912 LSNTNSQLNKTNQKI
+912 SQLN
-927 DGEIERAT
+927 DEI
-935 KTEKEMSASFSAT
+935 
-948 VEGINGKF
+948 
-956 TTTETTLKKYAD
+956 
-968 TVSSTAQSNAITASN
+968 
-983 SSTDDKL
+983 
-990 KNYSTTEA
+990 
-998 SNNYADTVANQA
+998 
-1010 KTDAIAES
+1010 
-1018 NNATDDKLKNYTTTV
+1018 
-1033 VMNNKF
+1033 
-1039 DLTAKGFTEE
+1039 
-1049 ITKETTRAT
+1049 
-1058 GEEEKLSTS
+1058 
-1067 INAVAGQLVL
+1067 VL
-1077 KVDANGR
+1077 KVDDNGR
-1084 IAQVSL
+1084 LATVKL
-1090 DADAKDGTTIKLT
+1090 GADANEGTVVQIGADSINLTAEETINFLS
-1103 GDNLDLTSEY
+1103 GGE
-1113 VMNLISNGALNLGAK
+1113 I
-1128 NLSIVSDNFNVTSDG
+1128 NLSGKNISIKSDNFNVTPDG
-1143 TVTMKKANITG
+1143 TVIMNKANITG

-1182 TEEGGAYGN
+1182 TEEGSAYGN
-1191 VKIKPS
+1191 VKITPS
-1197 GLSIYNQ
+1197 SLSIYNQ

-1216 DLSYTGTK
+1216 GLSYTGTK

-1232 GVNTEDINV
+1232 GVNTEEINV

-1256 NLIQTSRLNVLK
+1256 NLIQTSRLNVSK

-1282 TGSCACKGTGGTSV
+1282 TGSCACKGAGGTSV

-1304 ARAVYFAT
+1304 ARAVYFVT
-1312 NIDGNTCN
+1312 NVDGNTCN
-1320 AHVEGTTLSN
+1320 AHVEGTTISN
-1330 GKVYAVLD
+1330 GKVYAVLN
-1338 RQLSISEIINI
+1338 RQLDTTEVIYI
-1349 NWCKIEW
+1349 NWCKIDW

>member
-48 CSFKVHK
+48 CSFKVYK
-55 EVNGIETPLWDKI
+55 EVNGIATPLWDQI
-68 KDLKVF
+68 KDLKVI

-132 AYIYDPTDVSN
+132 AYIYDPTDISS

-184 GDLADELNCLI
+184 GDLADELNCLV
-195 WVDSYDRSISIYDL
+195 WVDSYDRSISLYDL
-209 ENSCPKCGH
+209 DNSCPKCNH
-218 RAENETVCSECRT
+218 RAENETVCSECGAT
-231 HMKKG
+231 MTSG
-236 YGEYFNVPV
+236 YGEYFTVPV

-295 SFQTE
+295 TFQTE
-300 DMSDELVNKI
+300 DMSDELIDKI
-310 NKYQELYESKK
+310 NSYQKLYESKK

-328 NGLYDTIDQILYL
+328 NGLYNTIDQILYL

-353 TDATKELAKLTAD
+353 TDANKELAKLTAD

-379 GVTTVNNAVKSMVD
+379 GVTTVNNAVKSMAD

-402 EIVSSTYSNQVWN
+402 EIASSTYNNQVWN
-415 GRFKVTSVDDEDDT
+415 GRFKVTSIDDENDT
-429 ATNSSDITLLITDD
+429 TTNGSDITLLITDD
-443 YETFITQKIQKILD
+443 YETFITQKIQKILN
-457 KQDMSDEEC
+457 KQDMSDEEY

-488 VLIDAGVGDPNHEF
+488 MLIDSGVGDPNHEF
-502 YSSIYL
+502 YTSIYL
-508 TYYNKKL
+508 VYYNKKL

-531 EDKEAEYENQRDNIQ
+531 EDKEAEYEKQRDSIQ
-546 TELNFEKY
+546 SELNFERY

-617 NIWTIDEFKEV
+617 NIWTIDEFKDV

-641 CDDDIYELRLLNY
+641 CDNDIYKLRLLNY

-785 EDPKHPGDMLSAYGV
+785 EDPKHQGNMLSAYGV

-833 SNGVNSFIVNPNNE
+833 SNGTNSFVVNPNEE
-847 TLLSLS
+847 TLISLS
-853 NTSGQIL
+853 NNNGKIL
-860 WVDTKGLLHIQGDGA
+860 WVDTKGGLHLRGDGS
-875 GIDFN
+875 GLDIT
-880 SNQTIS
+880 SNEAIS
-886 EIQSNI
+886 GVSSAI
-892 ETTNKNLEQTN
+892 
-903 QSLNKTNSD
+903 
-912 LSNTNSQLNKTNQKI
+912 SQLN
-927 DGEIERAT
+927 DEI
-935 KTEKEMSASFSAT
+935 
-948 VEGINGKF
+948 
-956 TTTETTLKKYAD
+956 
-968 TVSSTAQSNAITASN
+968 
-983 SSTDDKL
+983 
-990 KNYSTTEA
+990 
-998 SNNYADTVANQA
+998 
-1010 KTDAIAES
+1010 
-1018 NNATDDKLKNYTTTV
+1018 
-1033 VMNNKF
+1033 
-1039 DLTAKGFTEE
+1039 
-1049 ITKETTRAT
+1049 
-1058 GEEEKLSTS
+1058 
-1067 INAVAGQLVL
+1067 VL
-1077 KVDANGR
+1077 KVDDNGR
-1084 IAQVSL
+1084 LATV
-1090 DADAKDGTTIKLT
+1090 K
-1103 GDNLDLTSEY
+1103 
-1113 VMNLISNGALNLGAK
+1113 LGADVNEGTVVQIGADSINLTAEETINFLSGGEI
-1128 NLSIVSDNFNVTSDG
+1128 NLSGKNISIKSDNFNVTPDG
-1143 TVTMKKANITG
+1143 TVIMNKANITG

-1182 TEEGGAYGN
+1182 TEEGSAYGN
-1191 VKIKPS
+1191 VKITPS
-1197 GLSIYNQ
+1197 SLSIYNQ

-1256 NLIQTSRLNVLK
+1256 NLIQTSRLNVSK

-1282 TGSCACKGTGGTSV
+1282 TGSCACKGAGGTSV

-1304 ARAVYFAT
+1304 ARAVYFVT
-1312 NIDGNTCN
+1312 NVDGNTCN
-1320 AHVEGTTLSN
+1320 AHVEGTTISN
-1330 GKVYAVLD
+1330 GKVYAVLN
-1338 RQLSISEIINI
+1338 RQLDTTEVIYI
-1349 NWCKIEW
+1349 NWCKIDW

>member
-48 CSFKVHK
+48 CSFKVYK
-55 EVNGIETPLWDKI
+55 EVNGIATPLWDQI
-68 KDLKVF
+68 KDLKVI

-132 AYIYDPTDVSN
+132 AYIYDPTDISS

-184 GDLADELNCLI
+184 GDLADELNCLV
-195 WVDSYDRSISIYDL
+195 WVDSYDRSISLYDL
-209 ENSCPKCGH
+209 DNSCPKCNH
-218 RAENETVCSECRT
+218 RAENETVCSECGAT
-231 HMKKG
+231 MTSG
-236 YGEYFNVPV
+236 YGEYFTVPV

-295 SFQTE
+295 TFQTE
-300 DMSDELVNKI
+300 DMSDELIDKI
-310 NKYQELYESKK
+310 NSYQKLYESKK

-328 NGLYDTIDQILYL
+328 NGLYNTIDQILYL

-353 TDATKELAKLTAD
+353 TDANKELAKLTAD

-379 GVTTVNNAVKSMVD
+379 GVTTVNNAVKSMAD

-402 EIVSSTYSNQVWN
+402 EIASSTYSNQVWN
-415 GRFKVTSVDDEDDT
+415 GRFKVTSVDDENDT
-429 ATNSSDITLLITDD
+429 ATNGSDITLLITDD

-457 KQDMSDEEC
+457 KQDMSDEEY

-488 VLIDAGVGDPNHEF
+488 MLIDSGVGDPNHEF
-502 YSSIYL
+502 YTSIYL
-508 TYYNKKL
+508 VYYNKKL

-531 EDKEAEYENQRDNIQ
+531 EDKEAEYEKQRDSIQ
-546 TELNFEKY
+546 SELNFEKY

-559 YSEYCLYRRE
+559 YGEYCLYRRE

-596 VAQKEIVKAS
+596 VAQKEIIKAS

-617 NIWTIDEFKEV
+617 NIWTIDEFKDV

-833 SNGVNSFIVNPNNE
+833 SNGTNSFVVNPNDE
-847 TLLSLS
+847 TLISLS
-853 NTSGQIL
+853 NNNGKIL
-860 WVDTKGLLHIQGDGA
+860 WVDTKGGLHLRGDGS
-875 GIDFN
+875 GLDIT
-880 SNQTIS
+880 SNEAIS
-886 EIQSNI
+886 GVYSAI
-892 ETTNKNLEQTN
+892 
-903 QSLNKTNSD
+903 
-912 LSNTNSQLNKTNQKI
+912 SQLN
-927 DGEIERAT
+927 DEI
-935 KTEKEMSASFSAT
+935 
-948 VEGINGKF
+948 
-956 TTTETTLKKYAD
+956 
-968 TVSSTAQSNAITASN
+968 
-983 SSTDDKL
+983 
-990 KNYSTTEA
+990 
-998 SNNYADTVANQA
+998 
-1010 KTDAIAES
+1010 
-1018 NNATDDKLKNYTTTV
+1018 
-1033 VMNNKF
+1033 
-1039 DLTAKGFTEE
+1039 
-1049 ITKETTRAT
+1049 
-1058 GEEEKLSTS
+1058 
-1067 INAVAGQLVL
+1067 VL
-1077 KVDANGR
+1077 KVDDNGR
-1084 IAQVSL
+1084 LATVKL
-1090 DADAKDGTTIKLT
+1090 GADANEGTVVQIGADSINLTAEETINFLS
-1103 GDNLDLTSEY
+1103 GGE
-1113 VMNLISNGALNLGAK
+1113 I
-1128 NLSIVSDNFNVTSDG
+1128 NLSGKNISIKSDNFNVTKDGKMSCKGATIDGDVVANTLTANTKGSIAGFDISSNGLSVSVTETLPTYSNADITRLQQIIVGLVTPTQADYNRLDMNYDGRLTTLDIAAIQRLLNGTDSYTQTSTFLLNPKSVKHTIEISNGNNKTTIGAKSIASPSVSATAVYGNSVATNNLLVGHTNDSNGIKHISCG
-1143 TVTMKKANITG
+1143 TVTC
-1154 GTLNIGD
+1154 D
-1161 SQTNESDAIISLS
+1161 
-1174 YGYGDNGH
+1174 
-1182 TEEGGAYGN
+1182 
-1191 VKIKPS
+1191 
-1197 GLSIYNQ
+1197 
-1204 QGDRGYGWSLGT
+1204 
-1216 DLSYTGTK
+1216 
-1224 AGGYINCT
+1224 
-1232 GVNTEDINV
+1232 
-1241 QGNESVISTP
+1241 
-1251 NLTAS
+1251 
-1256 NLIQTSRLNVLK
+1256 
-1268 FQCGTNATL
+1268 
-1277 IKGVR
+1277 
-1282 TGSCACKGTGGTSV
+1282 GSGGTSV
-1296 ELSNVTAS
+1296 ILSGVVGSSNCAFFLTNADAS
-1304 ARAVYFAT
+1304 LSSAH
-1312 NIDGNTCN
+1312 IDGSQIN
-1320 AHVEGTTLSN
+1320 GTT
-1330 GKVYAVLD
+1330 VYANLD
-1338 RQLSISEIINI
+1338 RALNSGH
-1349 NWCKIEW
+1349 KIKIAWVKFEW

>member
-48 CSFKVHK
+48 CSFKVYK
-55 EVNGIETPLWDKI
+55 EVNGIATPLWDQI
-68 KDLKVF
+68 KDLKVI

-132 AYIYDPTDVSN
+132 AYIYDPTDISS

-184 GDLADELNCLI
+184 GDLADELNCLV
-195 WVDSYDRSISIYDL
+195 WVDSYDRSISLYDL
-209 ENSCPKCGH
+209 DNSCPKCNH
-218 RAENETVCSECRT
+218 RAENETVCSECGAT
-231 HMKKG
+231 MTSG
-236 YGEYFNVPV
+236 YGEYFTVPV

-295 SFQTE
+295 TFQTE
-300 DMSDELVNKI
+300 DMSDELIDKI
-310 NKYQELYESKK
+310 NSYQKLYESKK

-353 TDATKELAKLTAD
+353 TDANKELAKLTAD
-366 NLGMIAVQNLRVA
+366 NLRMIAVQNLRVA
-379 GVTTVNNAVKSMVD
+379 GVTTVNNAVKSMAD

-402 EIVSSTYSNQVWN
+402 EIASSTYSNQVWN
-415 GRFKVTSVDDEDDT
+415 GRFKVTSVDDENDT
-429 ATNSSDITLLITDD
+429 AINGSDITLLITDD

-457 KQDMSDEEC
+457 KQDMSDEEY

-488 VLIDAGVGDPNHEF
+488 MLIDSGVGDPNHEF
-502 YSSIYL
+502 YASIYL
-508 TYYNKKL
+508 VYYNKKL

-531 EDKEAEYENQRDNIQ
+531 EDKEAEYEKQRDNIQ

-617 NIWTIDEFKEV
+617 NIWTIDEFKDV

-785 EDPKHPGDMLSAYGV
+785 EDPKHQGDMLSAYGV

-833 SNGVNSFIVNPNNE
+833 SNGTNSFVVNPNDE
-847 TLLSLS
+847 TLISLS
-853 NTSGQIL
+853 NNNGKIL
-860 WVDTKGLLHIQGDGA
+860 WVDTKGGLHLRGDGS
-875 GIDFN
+875 GLDIT
-880 SNQTIS
+880 SNEAIS
-886 EIQSNI
+886 GVSSAI
-892 ETTNKNLEQTN
+892 
-903 QSLNKTNSD
+903 
-912 LSNTNSQLNKTNQKI
+912 SQLN
-927 DGEIERAT
+927 DEI
-935 KTEKEMSASFSAT
+935 
-948 VEGINGKF
+948 
-956 TTTETTLKKYAD
+956 
-968 TVSSTAQSNAITASN
+968 
-983 SSTDDKL
+983 
-990 KNYSTTEA
+990 
-998 SNNYADTVANQA
+998 
-1010 KTDAIAES
+1010 
-1018 NNATDDKLKNYTTTV
+1018 
-1033 VMNNKF
+1033 
-1039 DLTAKGFTEE
+1039 
-1049 ITKETTRAT
+1049 
-1058 GEEEKLSTS
+1058 
-1067 INAVAGQLVL
+1067 VL
-1077 KVDANGR
+1077 KVDDNGR
-1084 IAQVSL
+1084 LATVKL
-1090 DADAKDGTTIKLT
+1090 GADANEGTVVQIGADSINLTAEETINFLS
-1103 GDNLDLTSEY
+1103 GGE
-1113 VMNLISNGALNLGAK
+1113 I
-1128 NLSIVSDNFNVTSDG
+1128 NLSGKNISIKSDNFNVTKDGKMSCKGATIDGDVVANTLTANTKGSIAGFDISSNGLSVSVTETLPTYSNADITRLQQIIVGLVTPTQADYNRLDMNYDGRLTTLDIAAIQRLLNGTDSYTQTSTFLLNPKSVKHTIEISNGNNKTTIGAKSIASPSVSATAAYGNSVATNNLLVGHTNDSNGIKHISCG
-1143 TVTMKKANITG
+1143 TVTC
-1154 GTLNIGD
+1154 D
-1161 SQTNESDAIISLS
+1161 
-1174 YGYGDNGH
+1174 
-1182 TEEGGAYGN
+1182 
-1191 VKIKPS
+1191 
-1197 GLSIYNQ
+1197 
-1204 QGDRGYGWSLGT
+1204 
-1216 DLSYTGTK
+1216 
-1224 AGGYINCT
+1224 
-1232 GVNTEDINV
+1232 
-1241 QGNESVISTP
+1241 
-1251 NLTAS
+1251 
-1256 NLIQTSRLNVLK
+1256 
-1268 FQCGTNATL
+1268 
-1277 IKGVR
+1277 
-1282 TGSCACKGTGGTSV
+1282 GSGGTSV
-1296 ELSNVTAS
+1296 ILSGVVGSSNCAFFLTNADAS
-1304 ARAVYFAT
+1304 LSSAH
-1312 NIDGNTCN
+1312 IDGSQIN
-1320 AHVEGTTLSN
+1320 GTT
-1330 GKVYAVLD
+1330 VYANLD
-1338 RQLSISEIINI
+1338 RALNSGH
-1349 NWCKIEW
+1349 KIKIAWVKFEW

>member
-48 CSFKVHK
+48 CSFKVYK
-55 EVNGIETPLWDKI
+55 EVNGIATPLWDQI
-68 KDLKVF
+68 KDLKVI

-132 AYIYDPTDVSN
+132 AYIYDPTDISS

-171 FSISDKSIYDFLT
+171 FSINDKSIYDFLT
-184 GDLADELNCLI
+184 GDLADELNCLV

-218 RAENETVCSECRT
+218 RAENETVCSKCRT
-231 HMKKG
+231 TMTRG

-245 SNDNLSDSIS
+245 SNDNLSDSIT

-295 SFQTE
+295 AFQTE
-300 DMSDELVNKI
+300 DMSKELIDQI
-310 NKYQELYESKK
+310 NAYQELYESKR

-353 TDATKELAKLTAD
+353 TDANKELAKLTAD

-379 GVTTVNNAVKSMVD
+379 GVTTVNNAVKSMAD

-402 EIVSSTYSNQVWN
+402 EIASSIYSNQVWN
-415 GRFKVTSVDDEDDT
+415 GRFKVTSVDDENDT
-429 ATNSSDITLLITDD
+429 VTNGSDITLLITDD

-457 KQDMSDEEC
+457 KQDMSDEEY

-488 VLIDAGVGDPNHEF
+488 MLIDSGVGDPNHEF
-502 YSSIYL
+502 YASIYL
-508 TYYNKKL
+508 VYYNKKL

-531 EDKEAEYENQRDNIQ
+531 EDKEAEYEKQRDNIQ

-617 NIWTIDEFKEV
+617 NIWTINEFKDV
-628 LDQWKCGNWIRVI
+628 LDQWICGNWIRVI
-641 CDDDIYELRLLNY
+641 CDDDIYKLRLLNY

-833 SNGVNSFIVNPNNE
+833 SNGTNSFVVNPNDE
-847 TLLSLS
+847 TLISLS
-853 NTSGQIL
+853 NNNGKIL
-860 WVDTKGLLHIQGDGA
+860 WVDTKGGLHLRGDGS
-875 GIDFN
+875 GLDIT
-880 SNQTIS
+880 SNEAIS
-886 EIQSNI
+886 GVSSAI
-892 ETTNKNLEQTN
+892 
-903 QSLNKTNSD
+903 
-912 LSNTNSQLNKTNQKI
+912 SQLN
-927 DGEIERAT
+927 DEI
-935 KTEKEMSASFSAT
+935 
-948 VEGINGKF
+948 
-956 TTTETTLKKYAD
+956 
-968 TVSSTAQSNAITASN
+968 
-983 SSTDDKL
+983 
-990 KNYSTTEA
+990 
-998 SNNYADTVANQA
+998 
-1010 KTDAIAES
+1010 
-1018 NNATDDKLKNYTTTV
+1018 
-1033 VMNNKF
+1033 
-1039 DLTAKGFTEE
+1039 
-1049 ITKETTRAT
+1049 
-1058 GEEEKLSTS
+1058 
-1067 INAVAGQLVL
+1067 VL
-1077 KVDANGR
+1077 KVDDNGR
-1084 IAQVSL
+1084 LATVKL
-1090 DADAKDGTTIKLT
+1090 GADANEGTVVQIGADSINLTAEETINFLS
-1103 GDNLDLTSEY
+1103 GGE
-1113 VMNLISNGALNLGAK
+1113 I
-1128 NLSIVSDNFNVTSDG
+1128 NLSGKNISIKSDNFNVTKDGKMSCKGATIDGDVVANTLTANTKGSIAGFDISSNGLSVSVTETLPTYSNADITRLQQIIVGLVTPTQADYNRLDMNYDGRLTTLDIAAIQRLLNGTDSYTQTSTFLLNPKSVKHTIEISNGNNKTTIGAKSIASPSVSATAVYGNSVATNNLLVGHTNDSNGIKHISCG
-1143 TVTMKKANITG
+1143 TVTC
-1154 GTLNIGD
+1154 D
-1161 SQTNESDAIISLS
+1161 
-1174 YGYGDNGH
+1174 
-1182 TEEGGAYGN
+1182 
-1191 VKIKPS
+1191 
-1197 GLSIYNQ
+1197 
-1204 QGDRGYGWSLGT
+1204 
-1216 DLSYTGTK
+1216 
-1224 AGGYINCT
+1224 
-1232 GVNTEDINV
+1232 
-1241 QGNESVISTP
+1241 
-1251 NLTAS
+1251 
-1256 NLIQTSRLNVLK
+1256 
-1268 FQCGTNATL
+1268 
-1277 IKGVR
+1277 
-1282 TGSCACKGTGGTSV
+1282 GSGGTSV
-1296 ELSNVTAS
+1296 ILSGVVGSSNCAFFLTNADAS
-1304 ARAVYFAT
+1304 LSSAH
-1312 NIDGNTCN
+1312 IDGSQIN
-1320 AHVEGTTLSN
+1320 GTT
-1330 GKVYAVLD
+1330 VYANLD
-1338 RQLSISEIINI
+1338 RALNSGH
-1349 NWCKIEW
+1349 KIKIAWVKFEW

>member
-48 CSFKVHK
+48 CSFKVYK
-55 EVNGIETPLWDKI
+55 EVNGIATPLWDQI
-68 KDLKVF
+68 KDLKVI

-132 AYIYDPTDVSN
+132 AYIYDPTDISS

-171 FSISDKSIYDFLT
+171 FSINDKSIYDFLT
-184 GDLADELNCLI
+184 GDLADELNCLV

-218 RAENETVCSECRT
+218 RAENETVCSKCRT
-231 HMKKG
+231 TMTRG

-245 SNDNLSDSIS
+245 SNDNLSDSIT

-295 SFQTE
+295 AFQTE
-300 DMSDELVNKI
+300 DMSKELIDQI
-310 NKYQELYESKK
+310 NAYQELYESKR

-353 TDATKELAKLTAD
+353 TDANKELAKLTAD

-379 GVTTVNNAVKSMVD
+379 GVTTVNNAVKSMAD

-402 EIVSSTYSNQVWN
+402 EIASSTYSNQVWN
-415 GRFKVTSVDDEDDT
+415 GRFKVTSVDDENDT
-429 ATNSSDITLLITDD
+429 AINGFDITLLITDD

-457 KQDMSDEEC
+457 KQDMSDEEY

-488 VLIDAGVGDPNHEF
+488 MLIDSGVGDPNHEF
-502 YSSIYL
+502 YTSIYL
-508 TYYNKKL
+508 VYYNKKL

-531 EDKEAEYENQRDNIQ
+531 EDKEAKYEKQRDNIQ
-546 TELNFEKY
+546 SELNFEKY

-617 NIWTIDEFKEV
+617 NIWTIDEFKDV

-833 SNGVNSFIVNPNNE
+833 SNGTNSFVVNPNDE
-847 TLLSLS
+847 TLISVS
-853 NTSGQIL
+853 NNNGKIL
-860 WVDTKGLLHIQGDGA
+860 WVDTKGGLHLRGDGS
-875 GIDFN
+875 GLDIT
-880 SNQTIS
+880 SNEAIS
-886 EIQSNI
+886 GVYSAI
-892 ETTNKNLEQTN
+892 
-903 QSLNKTNSD
+903 
-912 LSNTNSQLNKTNQKI
+912 SQLN
-927 DGEIERAT
+927 DEI
-935 KTEKEMSASFSAT
+935 
-948 VEGINGKF
+948 
-956 TTTETTLKKYAD
+956 
-968 TVSSTAQSNAITASN
+968 
-983 SSTDDKL
+983 
-990 KNYSTTEA
+990 
-998 SNNYADTVANQA
+998 
-1010 KTDAIAES
+1010 
-1018 NNATDDKLKNYTTTV
+1018 
-1033 VMNNKF
+1033 
-1039 DLTAKGFTEE
+1039 
-1049 ITKETTRAT
+1049 
-1058 GEEEKLSTS
+1058 
-1067 INAVAGQLVL
+1067 VL
-1077 KVDANGR
+1077 KVDDNGR
-1084 IAQVSL
+1084 LATVKL
-1090 DADAKDGTTIKLT
+1090 GADANEGTVVQIGADSINLTAEETINFLS
-1103 GDNLDLTSEY
+1103 GGE
-1113 VMNLISNGALNLGAK
+1113 I
-1128 NLSIVSDNFNVTSDG
+1128 NLSGKNISIKSDNFNVTKDGKMSCKGATIDGDVVANTLTANTKGSIAGFDISSNGLSVSVTETLPTYSNADITRLQQIIVGLVTPTQADYNRLDMNYDGRLTTLDIAAIQRLLNGTDSYTQTSTFLLNPKSVKHTIEISNGNNKTTIGAKSIASPSVSATAVYGNSVATNNLLVGHTNDSNGIKHISCG
-1143 TVTMKKANITG
+1143 TVTC
-1154 GTLNIGD
+1154 D
-1161 SQTNESDAIISLS
+1161 
-1174 YGYGDNGH
+1174 
-1182 TEEGGAYGN
+1182 
-1191 VKIKPS
+1191 
-1197 GLSIYNQ
+1197 
-1204 QGDRGYGWSLGT
+1204 
-1216 DLSYTGTK
+1216 
-1224 AGGYINCT
+1224 
-1232 GVNTEDINV
+1232 
-1241 QGNESVISTP
+1241 
-1251 NLTAS
+1251 
-1256 NLIQTSRLNVLK
+1256 
-1268 FQCGTNATL
+1268 
-1277 IKGVR
+1277 
-1282 TGSCACKGTGGTSV
+1282 GSGGTSV
-1296 ELSNVTAS
+1296 ILSGVVGSSNCAFFLTNADAS
-1304 ARAVYFAT
+1304 LSSAH
-1312 NIDGNTCN
+1312 IDGSQIN
-1320 AHVEGTTLSN
+1320 GTT
-1330 GKVYAVLD
+1330 VYANLD
-1338 RQLSISEIINI
+1338 RALNSGH
-1349 NWCKIEW
+1349 KIKIAWVKFEW

>member
-48 CSFKVHK
+48 CSFKVYK
-55 EVNGIETPLWDKI
+55 EVNGIATPLWDQI
-68 KDLKVF
+68 KDLKVI

-132 AYIYDPTDVSN
+132 AYIYDPTDISS

-171 FSISDKSIYDFLT
+171 FSINDKSIYDFLT
-184 GDLADELNCLI
+184 GDLADELNCLV

-218 RAENETVCSECRT
+218 RAENETVCSKCRT
-231 HMKKG
+231 TMTRG

-245 SNDNLSDSIS
+245 SNDNLSDSIT

-295 SFQTE
+295 AFQTE
-300 DMSDELVNKI
+300 DMSKELIDQI
-310 NKYQELYESKK
+310 NAYQELYESKR

-353 TDATKELAKLTAD
+353 TDANKELAKLTAD

-379 GVTTVNNAVKSMVD
+379 GVTTVNNAVKSMAD

-402 EIVSSTYSNQVWN
+402 EIASSTYSNQVWN
-415 GRFKVTSVDDEDDT
+415 GRFKVTSVDDENDT
-429 ATNSSDITLLITDD
+429 AINGSDITLLITDD

-457 KQDMSDEEC
+457 KQDMSDEEY

-488 VLIDAGVGDPNHEF
+488 MLIDSGVGDPNHEF
-502 YSSIYL
+502 YTSIYL
-508 TYYNKKL
+508 VYYNKKL

-531 EDKEAEYENQRDNIQ
+531 EDKEAKYEKQRDNIQ
-546 TELNFEKY
+546 SELNFEKY

-617 NIWTIDEFKEV
+617 NIWTINEFKDV
-628 LDQWKCGNWIRVI
+628 LDQWICGNWIRVI
-641 CDDDIYELRLLNY
+641 CDDDIYKLRLLNY

-682 SVLDSAKSMAG
+682 SILDSAKSMAG

-833 SNGVNSFIVNPNNE
+833 SNGTNSFVVNPNDE
-847 TLLSLS
+847 TLISLS
-853 NTSGQIL
+853 NNNGKIL
-860 WVDTKGLLHIQGDGA
+860 WVDTKGGLHLRGDGS
-875 GIDFN
+875 GLDIT
-880 SNQTIS
+880 SNEAIS
-886 EIQSNI
+886 GVSSAI
-892 ETTNKNLEQTN
+892 
-903 QSLNKTNSD
+903 
-912 LSNTNSQLNKTNQKI
+912 SQLN
-927 DGEIERAT
+927 DEI
-935 KTEKEMSASFSAT
+935 
-948 VEGINGKF
+948 
-956 TTTETTLKKYAD
+956 
-968 TVSSTAQSNAITASN
+968 
-983 SSTDDKL
+983 
-990 KNYSTTEA
+990 
-998 SNNYADTVANQA
+998 
-1010 KTDAIAES
+1010 
-1018 NNATDDKLKNYTTTV
+1018 
-1033 VMNNKF
+1033 
-1039 DLTAKGFTEE
+1039 
-1049 ITKETTRAT
+1049 
-1058 GEEEKLSTS
+1058 
-1067 INAVAGQLVL
+1067 VL
-1077 KVDANGR
+1077 KVDDNGR
-1084 IAQVSL
+1084 LATVKL
-1090 DADAKDGTTIKLT
+1090 GADANEGTVVQIGADSINLTAEETINFLS
-1103 GDNLDLTSEY
+1103 GGE
-1113 VMNLISNGALNLGAK
+1113 I
-1128 NLSIVSDNFNVTSDG
+1128 NLSGKNISIKSDNFNVTPDG
-1143 TVTMKKANITG
+1143 TVIMNKANITG

-1182 TEEGGAYGN
+1182 TEEGSAYGN
-1191 VKIKPS
+1191 VKITPS
-1197 GLSIYNQ
+1197 SLSIYNQ

-1256 NLIQTSRLNVLK
+1256 NLIQTSRLNVSK

-1282 TGSCACKGTGGTSV
+1282 TGSCACKGAGGTSV

-1304 ARAVYFAT
+1304 ARAVYFVT
-1312 NIDGNTCN
+1312 NVDGNTCN
-1320 AHVEGTTLSN
+1320 AHVEGTTISN
-1330 GKVYAVLD
+1330 GKVYAVLN
-1338 RQLSISEIINI
+1338 RQLDTTEVIYI
-1349 NWCKIEW
+1349 NWCKIDW

>member
-48 CSFKVHK
+48 CSFKVYK
-55 EVNGIETPLWDKI
+55 EVNGIATPLWDQI
-68 KDLKVF
+68 KDLKVI

-132 AYIYDPTDVSN
+132 AYIYDPTDISS

-171 FSISDKSIYDFLT
+171 FSINDKSIYDFLT
-184 GDLADELNCLI
+184 GDLADELNCLV
-195 WVDSYDRSISIYDL
+195 WVDSYDRSISLYDL
-209 ENSCPKCGH
+209 DNSCPKCNH
-218 RAENETVCSECRT
+218 RAENETVCSECGAT
-231 HMKKG
+231 MTSG
-236 YGEYFNVPV
+236 YGEYFIVPV

-255 VTTKDDEVKNTF
+255 VTTKDDEVKNIF

-295 SFQTE
+295 TFQTE
-300 DMSDELVNKI
+300 DMSDELIDKI
-310 NKYQELYESKK
+310 NSYQKLYESKK

-353 TDATKELAKLTAD
+353 TDANKELAKLTAD

-379 GVTTVNNAVKSMVD
+379 GVTTVNNAVKSMAD

-402 EIVSSTYSNQVWN
+402 EIASSTYSNQVWN
-415 GRFKVTSVDDEDDT
+415 GRFKVTSVDDENDT
-429 ATNSSDITLLITDD
+429 ATNGSDITLLITDD

-457 KQDMSDEEC
+457 KQDMSDEEY

-488 VLIDAGVGDPNHEF
+488 MLIDSGVGDPNHEF
-502 YSSIYL
+502 YASIYL
-508 TYYNKKL
+508 VYYNKKL

-531 EDKEAEYENQRDNIQ
+531 EDKEAEYEKQRDNIQ

-596 VAQKEIVKAS
+596 VAQKKIVKAS

-617 NIWTIDEFKEV
+617 NIWTIDEFKDV

-641 CDDDIYELRLLNY
+641 CDNDIYKLRLLNY
-654 TIKDSDFSKISCDF
+654 TIKDFDFSKISCDF

-833 SNGVNSFIVNPNNE
+833 SNGTNSFVVNPNDE
-847 TLLSLS
+847 TLISLS
-853 NTSGQIL
+853 NNNGKIL
-860 WVDTKGLLHIQGDGA
+860 WVDTKGGLHLRGDGS
-875 GIDFN
+875 GLDIT
-880 SNQTIS
+880 SNEAIS
-886 EIQSNI
+886 GVSSAI
-892 ETTNKNLEQTN
+892 
-903 QSLNKTNSD
+903 
-912 LSNTNSQLNKTNQKI
+912 SQLN
-927 DGEIERAT
+927 DEI
-935 KTEKEMSASFSAT
+935 
-948 VEGINGKF
+948 
-956 TTTETTLKKYAD
+956 
-968 TVSSTAQSNAITASN
+968 
-983 SSTDDKL
+983 
-990 KNYSTTEA
+990 
-998 SNNYADTVANQA
+998 
-1010 KTDAIAES
+1010 
-1018 NNATDDKLKNYTTTV
+1018 
-1033 VMNNKF
+1033 
-1039 DLTAKGFTEE
+1039 
-1049 ITKETTRAT
+1049 
-1058 GEEEKLSTS
+1058 
-1067 INAVAGQLVL
+1067 VL
-1077 KVDANGR
+1077 KVDDNGR
-1084 IAQVSL
+1084 LATVKL
-1090 DADAKDGTTIKLT
+1090 GADANEGTVVQIGADSINLTAEETINFLS
-1103 GDNLDLTSEY
+1103 GGE
-1113 VMNLISNGALNLGAK
+1113 I
-1128 NLSIVSDNFNVTSDG
+1128 NLSGKNISIKSDNFNVTKDGKMSCKGATIDGDVVANTLTANTKGSIAGFDISSNGLSVSVTETLPTYSNADITRLQQIIVGLVTPTQADYNRLDMNYDGRLTTLDIAAIQRLLNGTDSYTQTSTFLLNPKSVKHTIEISNGNNKTTIGAKSIASPSVSATAVYGNSVATNNLLVGHTNDSNGIKHISCG
-1143 TVTMKKANITG
+1143 TVTC
-1154 GTLNIGD
+1154 D
-1161 SQTNESDAIISLS
+1161 
-1174 YGYGDNGH
+1174 
-1182 TEEGGAYGN
+1182 
-1191 VKIKPS
+1191 
-1197 GLSIYNQ
+1197 
-1204 QGDRGYGWSLGT
+1204 
-1216 DLSYTGTK
+1216 
-1224 AGGYINCT
+1224 
-1232 GVNTEDINV
+1232 
-1241 QGNESVISTP
+1241 
-1251 NLTAS
+1251 
-1256 NLIQTSRLNVLK
+1256 
-1268 FQCGTNATL
+1268 
-1277 IKGVR
+1277 
-1282 TGSCACKGTGGTSV
+1282 GSGGTSV
-1296 ELSNVTAS
+1296 ILSGVVGSSNCAFFLTNADAS
-1304 ARAVYFAT
+1304 LSSAH
-1312 NIDGNTCN
+1312 IDGSQIN
-1320 AHVEGTTLSN
+1320 GTT
-1330 GKVYAVLD
+1330 VYANLD
-1338 RQLSISEIINI
+1338 RALNSGH
-1349 NWCKIEW
+1349 KIKIAWVKFEW

>member
-48 CSFKVHK
+48 CSFKVYK
-55 EVNGIETPLWDKI
+55 EVNGIATPLWDQI
-68 KDLKVF
+68 KDLKVI

-132 AYIYDPTDVSN
+132 AYIYDPTDISS

-171 FSISDKSIYDFLT
+171 FSINDKSIYDFLT
-184 GDLADELNCLI
+184 GDLADELNCLV

-218 RAENETVCSECRT
+218 RAENETVCSKCRT
-231 HMKKG
+231 TMTRG

-245 SNDNLSDSIS
+245 SNDNLSDSIT

-295 SFQTE
+295 AFQTE
-300 DMSDELVNKI
+300 DMSKELIDQI
-310 NKYQELYESKK
+310 NAYQELYESKR

-353 TDATKELAKLTAD
+353 TDANKELAKLTAD

-379 GVTTVNNAVKSMVD
+379 GVTTVNNAVKSMAD

-402 EIVSSTYSNQVWN
+402 EIASSTYSNQVWN
-415 GRFKVTSVDDEDDT
+415 GRFKVTSVDDENDT
-429 ATNSSDITLLITDD
+429 AINGSDITLLITDD

-457 KQDMSDEEC
+457 KQDMSDEEY

-488 VLIDAGVGDPNHEF
+488 MLIDSGVGDPNHEF
-502 YSSIYL
+502 YTSIYL
-508 TYYNKKL
+508 VYYNKKL

-531 EDKEAEYENQRDNIQ
+531 EDKEAKYEKQRDNIQ
-546 TELNFEKY
+546 SELNFEKY

-617 NIWTIDEFKEV
+617 NIWTINEFKDV
-628 LDQWKCGNWIRVI
+628 LDQWICGNWIRVI
-641 CDDDIYELRLLNY
+641 CDDDIYKLRLLNY

-682 SVLDSAKSMAG
+682 SILDSAKSMAG

-833 SNGVNSFIVNPNNE
+833 SNGTNSFVVNPNDE
-847 TLLSLS
+847 TLISLS
-853 NTSGQIL
+853 NNNGKIL
-860 WVDTKGLLHIQGDGA
+860 WVDTKGGLHLRGDGS
-875 GIDFN
+875 GLDIT
-880 SNQTIS
+880 SNEAIS
-886 EIQSNI
+886 GVSSAI
-892 ETTNKNLEQTN
+892 
-903 QSLNKTNSD
+903 
-912 LSNTNSQLNKTNQKI
+912 SQLN
-927 DGEIERAT
+927 DEI
-935 KTEKEMSASFSAT
+935 
-948 VEGINGKF
+948 
-956 TTTETTLKKYAD
+956 
-968 TVSSTAQSNAITASN
+968 
-983 SSTDDKL
+983 
-990 KNYSTTEA
+990 
-998 SNNYADTVANQA
+998 
-1010 KTDAIAES
+1010 
-1018 NNATDDKLKNYTTTV
+1018 
-1033 VMNNKF
+1033 
-1039 DLTAKGFTEE
+1039 
-1049 ITKETTRAT
+1049 
-1058 GEEEKLSTS
+1058 
-1067 INAVAGQLVL
+1067 VL
-1077 KVDANGR
+1077 KVDDNGR
-1084 IAQVSL
+1084 LATVKL
-1090 DADAKDGTTIKLT
+1090 GADANEGTVVQIGADSINLTAEETINFLS
-1103 GDNLDLTSEY
+1103 GGE
-1113 VMNLISNGALNLGAK
+1113 I
-1128 NLSIVSDNFNVTSDG
+1128 NLSGKNISIKSDNFNVTPDG
-1143 TVTMKKANITG
+1143 TVIMNKANITG

-1182 TEEGGAYGN
+1182 TEEGSAYGN
-1191 VKIKPS
+1191 VKITPS
-1197 GLSIYNQ
+1197 SLSIYNQ

-1256 NLIQTSRLNVLK
+1256 NLIQTSRLNVSK

-1282 TGSCACKGTGGTSV
+1282 TGSCACKGAGGTSV

-1304 ARAVYFAT
+1304 VRAVYFVT
-1312 NIDGNTCN
+1312 NVDGNTCN
-1320 AHVEGTTLSN
+1320 AHVEGTTISN
-1330 GKVYAVLD
+1330 GKVYAVLN
-1338 RQLSISEIINI
+1338 RQLDTTEVIYI
-1349 NWCKIEW
+1349 NWCKIDW

>member
-48 CSFKVHK
+48 CSFKVYK
-55 EVNGIETPLWDKI
+55 EVNGIATPLWDQI
-68 KDLKVF
+68 KDLKVI

-132 AYIYDPTDVSN
+132 AYIYDPTDISS

-171 FSISDKSIYDFLT
+171 FSINDKSIYDFLT
-184 GDLADELNCLI
+184 GDLADELNCLV

-218 RAENETVCSECRT
+218 RAENETVCSKCRT
-231 HMKKG
+231 TMTRG

-245 SNDNLSDSIS
+245 SNDNLSDSIT

-295 SFQTE
+295 AFQTE
-300 DMSDELVNKI
+300 DMSKELIDQI
-310 NKYQELYESKK
+310 NAYQELYESKR

-353 TDATKELAKLTAD
+353 TDANKELAKLTAD

-379 GVTTVNNAVKSMVD
+379 GMTTVNNAVKSMAD

-402 EIVSSTYSNQVWN
+402 EIASSTYSNQVWN
-415 GRFKVTSVDDEDDT
+415 GRFKVTSVDDENDT
-429 ATNSSDITLLITDD
+429 AINGSDITLLITDD

-457 KQDMSDEEC
+457 KQDMSDEEY

-488 VLIDAGVGDPNHEF
+488 MLIDSGVGDPNHEF
-502 YSSIYL
+502 YTSIYL
-508 TYYNKKL
+508 VYYNKKL

-531 EDKEAEYENQRDNIQ
+531 EDKEAKYEKQRDNIQ
-546 TELNFEKY
+546 SELNFEKY

-617 NIWTIDEFKEV
+617 NIWTINEFKDV
-628 LDQWKCGNWIRVI
+628 LYQWICGNWIRVI
-641 CDDDIYELRLLNY
+641 CDDDIYKLRLLNY

-833 SNGVNSFIVNPNNE
+833 SNGTNSFVVNPNDE
-847 TLLSLS
+847 TLISLS
-853 NTSGQIL
+853 NNNGKIL
-860 WVDTKGLLHIQGDGA
+860 WVDTKGGLHLRGDGS
-875 GIDFN
+875 GLDIT
-880 SNQTIS
+880 SNEAIS
-886 EIQSNI
+886 GVSSAI
-892 ETTNKNLEQTN
+892 
-903 QSLNKTNSD
+903 
-912 LSNTNSQLNKTNQKI
+912 SQLN
-927 DGEIERAT
+927 DEI
-935 KTEKEMSASFSAT
+935 
-948 VEGINGKF
+948 
-956 TTTETTLKKYAD
+956 
-968 TVSSTAQSNAITASN
+968 
-983 SSTDDKL
+983 
-990 KNYSTTEA
+990 
-998 SNNYADTVANQA
+998 
-1010 KTDAIAES
+1010 
-1018 NNATDDKLKNYTTTV
+1018 
-1033 VMNNKF
+1033 
-1039 DLTAKGFTEE
+1039 
-1049 ITKETTRAT
+1049 
-1058 GEEEKLSTS
+1058 
-1067 INAVAGQLVL
+1067 VL
-1077 KVDANGR
+1077 KVDDNGR
-1084 IAQVSL
+1084 LATV
-1090 DADAKDGTTIKLT
+1090 K
-1103 GDNLDLTSEY
+1103 
-1113 VMNLISNGALNLGAK
+1113 LGADVNEGTVVQIGADSINLTAEETINFLSGGEI
-1128 NLSIVSDNFNVTSDG
+1128 NLSGKNISIKSDNFNVTPDG
-1143 TVTMKKANITG
+1143 TVIMNKANITG

-1182 TEEGGAYGN
+1182 TEEGSAYGN
-1191 VKIKPS
+1191 VKITPS
-1197 GLSIYNQ
+1197 SLSIYNQ

-1256 NLIQTSRLNVLK
+1256 NLIQTSRLNVSK

-1282 TGSCACKGTGGTSV
+1282 TGSCACKGAGGTSV

-1304 ARAVYFAT
+1304 ARAVYFVT
-1312 NIDGNTCN
+1312 NVDGNTCN
-1320 AHVEGTTLSN
+1320 AHVEGTTISN
-1330 GKVYAVLD
+1330 GKVYAVLN
-1338 RQLSISEIINI
+1338 RQLDTTEVIYI
-1349 NWCKIEW
+1349 NWCKIDW

>member
-33 ISEWSITPDM
+33 ISDWSITPDM

-48 CSFKVHK
+48 CSFKVYK
-55 EVNGIETPLWDKI
+55 EVNGIATPLWDQI
-68 KDLKVF
+68 KDLKVI

-89 TQTNETVKTITGSNL
+89 TQTNETVKNITGSNL

-132 AYIYDPTDVSN
+132 AYIYDPTDISS

-171 FSISDKSIYDFLT
+171 FSINDKSIYDFLT
-184 GDLADELNCLI
+184 GDLADELNCLV
-195 WVDSYDRSISIYDL
+195 WVDSYDRSISLYDL
-209 ENSCPKCGH
+209 DNSCPKCNH
-218 RAENETVCSECRT
+218 RAENETVCSECGATMTR
-231 HMKKG
+231 G
-236 YGEYFNVPV
+236 YGEYFTVPV

-255 VTTKDDEVKNTF
+255 VTTKEDEVKNTF

-300 DMSDELVNKI
+300 DMSDELVDKI
-310 NKYQELYESKK
+310 NSYQELYESKK
-321 KPYKEIM
+321 QPYKEIM

-341 TSSMMP
+341 TSNMMP

-353 TDATKELAKLTAD
+353 TDANKELAKLTAD

-379 GVTTVNNAVKSMVD
+379 GVTTVNNAVKSMAD

-402 EIVSSTYSNQVWN
+402 EIASSTYSNQVWN
-415 GRFKVTSVDDEDDT
+415 GRFKVTSIDDEDDT
-429 ATNSSDITLLITDD
+429 ATNSSDIALLITDD

-457 KQDMSDEEC
+457 KQDMSDEEY

-488 VLIDAGVGDPNHEF
+488 VLIDAGVGYPDHEF

-508 TYYNKKL
+508 KYYNKKL

-531 EDKEAEYENQRDNIQ
+531 EDQEAEYEKQRDKIQ
-546 TELNFEKY
+546 AELNFENY

-559 YSEYCLYRRE
+559 YGEYCLYRRE

-587 LSKAEELLE
+587 LAKAEELLE

-617 NIWTIDEFKEV
+617 NIWTIDEFKDV
-628 LDQWKCGNWIRVI
+628 LSQWKCGNWIRVI
-641 CDDDIYELRLLNY
+641 CDDDIYKLRLLNY

-668 SSVLKVSDGISDIK
+668 SSVLKVSNGISDIK

-693 SYESVKR
+693 SYESVKH
-700 QAKNAQETG
+700 QAKQAN
-709 KTVSE
+709 KTTDTVHS
-714 WVEHGMNATAV
+714 WVDEGLNATAL
-725 AIRDSDSQSITYDN
+725 AIKDSNNEEVTYDN
-739 HGLLARTYDDITGEY
+739 HGLRCRQYDDVSDTY
-754 EPEQL
+754 ADEQL
-759 KVVNNTLAIT
+759 QIVHNTLAIT
-769 DDNWKTVKA
+769 DDNWKTVKT

-785 EDPKHPGDMLSAYGV
+785 EDPEHPGDMLSAYGV
-800 LGETIIGKLLLGEA
+800 IGETIVGKLLLGEA

-833 SNGVNSFIVNPNNE
+833 SNGTNSFVVNPNDE
-847 TLLSLS
+847 TLISLS
-853 NTSGQIL
+853 NNNGKIL
-860 WVDTKGLLHIQGDGA
+860 WVDTKGGLHVRGDGS
-875 GIDFN
+875 GLDIT
-880 SNQTIS
+880 SNEAITGVSSAI
-886 EIQSNI
+886 
-892 ETTNKNLEQTN
+892 
-903 QSLNKTNSD
+903 
-912 LSNTNSQLNKTNQKI
+912 SQLNNEIVLKI
-927 DGEIERAT
+927 DDNGRLATVKLGADANEGTVVQIGADSINLTAEETINFLSGGEI
-935 KTEKEMSASFSAT
+935 
-948 VEGINGKF
+948 
-956 TTTETTLKKYAD
+956 
-968 TVSSTAQSNAITASN
+968 
-983 SSTDDKL
+983 
-990 KNYSTTEA
+990 
-998 SNNYADTVANQA
+998 
-1010 KTDAIAES
+1010 
-1018 NNATDDKLKNYTTTV
+1018 
-1033 VMNNKF
+1033 
-1039 DLTAKGFTEE
+1039 
-1049 ITKETTRAT
+1049 
-1058 GEEEKLSTS
+1058 
-1067 INAVAGQLVL
+1067 
-1077 KVDANGR
+1077 
-1084 IAQVSL
+1084 
-1090 DADAKDGTTIKLT
+1090 
-1103 GDNLDLTSEY
+1103 
-1113 VMNLISNGALNLGAK
+1113 
-1128 NLSIVSDNFNVTSDG
+1128 NLSGKNISIKSDNFNVTPDG
-1143 TVTMKKANITG
+1143 TVIMNKANITG
-1154 GTLNIGD
+1154 GTLNIGN

-1182 TEEGGAYGN
+1182 TEEGSAYGN
-1191 VKIKPS
+1191 VKITPS
-1197 GLSIYNQ
+1197 SLSIYNQ

-1241 QGNESVISTP
+1241 QGSESVISTP

-1256 NLIQTSRLNVLK
+1256 NLIQTSRLNVSK

-1277 IKGVR
+1277 IKGIR
-1282 TGSCACKGTGGTSV
+1282 TGSCACKGVGGTSV

-1304 ARAVYFAT
+1304 ARAVYFVT
-1312 NIDGNTCN
+1312 NVDGNTCN
-1320 AHVEGTTLSN
+1320 AHVEGTTISN
-1330 GKVYAVLD
+1330 GKVYAVLN
-1338 RQLSISEIINI
+1338 RQLDTTEVIYI

>member
-48 CSFKVHK
+48 CSFKVYK
-55 EVNGIETPLWDKI
+55 EVNGIATPLWDQI
-68 KDLKVF
+68 KDLKVI

-132 AYIYDPTDVSN
+132 AYIYDPTDISS

-171 FSISDKSIYDFLT
+171 FSINDKSIYDFLT
-184 GDLADELNCLI
+184 GDLADELNCLV

-218 RAENETVCSECRT
+218 RAENETVCSKCRT
-231 HMKKG
+231 TMTRG

-245 SNDNLSDSIS
+245 SNDNLSDSIT

-295 SFQTE
+295 AFQTE
-300 DMSDELVNKI
+300 DMSKELIDQI
-310 NKYQELYESKK
+310 NAYQELYESKR

-353 TDATKELAKLTAD
+353 TDANKELAKLTAD

-379 GVTTVNNAVKSMVD
+379 GVTTVNNAVKSMAD

-402 EIVSSTYSNQVWN
+402 EIASSTYSNQVWN
-415 GRFKVTSVDDEDDT
+415 GRFKVTSVDDENDT
-429 ATNSSDITLLITDD
+429 AINGSDITLLITDD

-457 KQDMSDEEC
+457 KQDMSDEEY

-488 VLIDAGVGDPNHEF
+488 MLIDSGVGDPNHEF
-502 YSSIYL
+502 YTSIYL
-508 TYYNKKL
+508 VYYNKKL

-531 EDKEAEYENQRDNIQ
+531 EDKEAKYEKQRDNIQ
-546 TELNFEKY
+546 SELNFEKY

-617 NIWTIDEFKEV
+617 NIWTINEFKDV
-628 LDQWKCGNWIRVI
+628 LDQWICGNWIRVI
-641 CDDDIYELRLLNY
+641 CDDDIYKLRLLNY

-785 EDPKHPGDMLSAYGV
+785 EDPEHQGDMLSAYGV
-800 LGETIIGKLLLGEA
+800 IGETIVGKLLLGEA

-833 SNGVNSFIVNPNNE
+833 SNGVNSFVVNPNDE
-847 TLLSLS
+847 TLISLS
-853 NTSGQIL
+853 NNNGKIL
-860 WVDTKGLLHIQGDGA
+860 WVDTKGGLHLRGDGS
-875 GIDFN
+875 GLDIT
-880 SNQTIS
+880 SNEAIS
-886 EIQSNI
+886 GVYSAI
-892 ETTNKNLEQTN
+892 
-903 QSLNKTNSD
+903 
-912 LSNTNSQLNKTNQKI
+912 SQLN
-927 DGEIERAT
+927 DEI
-935 KTEKEMSASFSAT
+935 
-948 VEGINGKF
+948 
-956 TTTETTLKKYAD
+956 
-968 TVSSTAQSNAITASN
+968 
-983 SSTDDKL
+983 
-990 KNYSTTEA
+990 
-998 SNNYADTVANQA
+998 
-1010 KTDAIAES
+1010 
-1018 NNATDDKLKNYTTTV
+1018 
-1033 VMNNKF
+1033 
-1039 DLTAKGFTEE
+1039 
-1049 ITKETTRAT
+1049 
-1058 GEEEKLSTS
+1058 
-1067 INAVAGQLVL
+1067 VL
-1077 KVDANGR
+1077 KVDDNGR
-1084 IAQVSL
+1084 LATVKL
-1090 DADAKDGTTIKLT
+1090 GADANEGTVVQIGADSINLTAEETINFLS
-1103 GDNLDLTSEY
+1103 GGE
-1113 VMNLISNGALNLGAK
+1113 I
-1128 NLSIVSDNFNVTSDG
+1128 NLSGKNISIKSDNFNVTKDGKMSCKGATIDGDVVANTLTANTKGSIAGFDISSNGLSVSVTETLPTYSNADITRLQQIIVGLVTPTQADYNRLDMNYDGRLTTLDIAAIQRLLNGTDSYTQTSTFLLNPKSVKHTIEISNGNNKTTIGAKSIASPSVSATAAYGNSVATNNLLVGHTNDSNGIKHISCG
-1143 TVTMKKANITG
+1143 TVTC
-1154 GTLNIGD
+1154 D
-1161 SQTNESDAIISLS
+1161 
-1174 YGYGDNGH
+1174 
-1182 TEEGGAYGN
+1182 
-1191 VKIKPS
+1191 
-1197 GLSIYNQ
+1197 
-1204 QGDRGYGWSLGT
+1204 
-1216 DLSYTGTK
+1216 
-1224 AGGYINCT
+1224 
-1232 GVNTEDINV
+1232 
-1241 QGNESVISTP
+1241 
-1251 NLTAS
+1251 
-1256 NLIQTSRLNVLK
+1256 
-1268 FQCGTNATL
+1268 
-1277 IKGVR
+1277 
-1282 TGSCACKGTGGTSV
+1282 GSGGTSV
-1296 ELSNVTAS
+1296 ILSGVVGSSNCAFFLTNADAS
-1304 ARAVYFAT
+1304 LSSAH
-1312 NIDGNTCN
+1312 IDGSQIN
-1320 AHVEGTTLSN
+1320 GTT
-1330 GKVYAVLD
+1330 VYANLD
-1338 RQLSISEIINI
+1338 RALNSGH
-1349 NWCKIEW
+1349 KIKIAWVKFEW

>member
-48 CSFKVHK
+48 CSFKVYK
-55 EVNGIETPLWDKI
+55 EVNGIATPLWDQI
-68 KDLKVF
+68 KDLKVI

-132 AYIYDPTDVSN
+132 AYIYDPTDISS

-171 FSISDKSIYDFLT
+171 FSINDKSIYDFLT
-184 GDLADELNCLI
+184 GDLADELNCLV

-218 RAENETVCSECRT
+218 RAENETVCSKCRT
-231 HMKKG
+231 TMTRG

-245 SNDNLSDSIS
+245 SNDNLSDSIT

-295 SFQTE
+295 AFQTE
-300 DMSDELVNKI
+300 DMSKELIDQI
-310 NKYQELYESKK
+310 NAYQELYESKR

-353 TDATKELAKLTAD
+353 TDANKELAKLTAD

-379 GVTTVNNAVKSMVD
+379 GVTTVNNAVKSMAD

-402 EIVSSTYSNQVWN
+402 EIASSTYSNQVWN
-415 GRFKVTSVDDEDDT
+415 GRFKVTSVDDENDT
-429 ATNSSDITLLITDD
+429 AINGSDITLLITDD

-457 KQDMSDEEC
+457 KQDMSDEEY

-488 VLIDAGVGDPNHEF
+488 MLIDSGVGDPNHEF
-502 YSSIYL
+502 YTSIYL
-508 TYYNKKL
+508 VYYNKKL

-531 EDKEAEYENQRDNIQ
+531 EDKEAKYEKQRDNIQ
-546 TELNFEKY
+546 SELNFEKY

-579 DGLSNSEI
+579 NGLSNSEI

-617 NIWTIDEFKEV
+617 NIWTINEFKDV
-628 LDQWKCGNWIRVI
+628 LDQWICGNWIRVI
-641 CDDDIYELRLLNY
+641 CDDDIYKLRLLNY
-654 TIKDSDFSKISCDF
+654 TIKDSVFSKISCDF

-682 SVLDSAKSMAG
+682 SILDSAKSMAG

-833 SNGVNSFIVNPNNE
+833 SNGTNSFVVNPNDE
-847 TLLSLS
+847 TLISLS
-853 NTSGQIL
+853 NNNGKIL
-860 WVDTKGLLHIQGDGA
+860 WVDTKGGLHLRGDGS
-875 GIDFN
+875 GLDIT
-880 SNQTIS
+880 SNEAILGVS
-886 EIQSNI
+886 SAI
-892 ETTNKNLEQTN
+892 
-903 QSLNKTNSD
+903 
-912 LSNTNSQLNKTNQKI
+912 SQLNDEIVLKI
-927 DGEIERAT
+927 DDNGRLATVKLGTDANEGTIVKIGADSINLTAEETINFLSGGEI
-935 KTEKEMSASFSAT
+935 
-948 VEGINGKF
+948 
-956 TTTETTLKKYAD
+956 
-968 TVSSTAQSNAITASN
+968 
-983 SSTDDKL
+983 
-990 KNYSTTEA
+990 
-998 SNNYADTVANQA
+998 
-1010 KTDAIAES
+1010 
-1018 NNATDDKLKNYTTTV
+1018 
-1033 VMNNKF
+1033 
-1039 DLTAKGFTEE
+1039 
-1049 ITKETTRAT
+1049 
-1058 GEEEKLSTS
+1058 
-1067 INAVAGQLVL
+1067 
-1077 KVDANGR
+1077 
-1084 IAQVSL
+1084 
-1090 DADAKDGTTIKLT
+1090 
-1103 GDNLDLTSEY
+1103 
-1113 VMNLISNGALNLGAK
+1113 
-1128 NLSIVSDNFNVTSDG
+1128 NLSGKNISIKSDNFNVTKDGKMSCKGATIDGDVVANTLTANTKGSIAGFDISSNGLSVSVTETLPTYSNADITRLQQIIVGLVTPTQADYNRLDMNYDGRLTTLDIAAIQRLLNGTDSYTQTSTFLLNPKSVKHTIEISNGNNKTTIGAKSIASPSVSATAVYGNSVATNNLLVGHTNDSNGIKHISCG
-1143 TVTMKKANITG
+1143 TVTC
-1154 GTLNIGD
+1154 D
-1161 SQTNESDAIISLS
+1161 
-1174 YGYGDNGH
+1174 
-1182 TEEGGAYGN
+1182 
-1191 VKIKPS
+1191 
-1197 GLSIYNQ
+1197 
-1204 QGDRGYGWSLGT
+1204 
-1216 DLSYTGTK
+1216 
-1224 AGGYINCT
+1224 
-1232 GVNTEDINV
+1232 
-1241 QGNESVISTP
+1241 
-1251 NLTAS
+1251 
-1256 NLIQTSRLNVLK
+1256 
-1268 FQCGTNATL
+1268 
-1277 IKGVR
+1277 
-1282 TGSCACKGTGGTSV
+1282 GSGGTSV
-1296 ELSNVTAS
+1296 ILSGVVGSSNCAFFLTNADAS
-1304 ARAVYFAT
+1304 LSSAH
-1312 NIDGNTCN
+1312 IDGSQIN
-1320 AHVEGTTLSN
+1320 GTT
-1330 GKVYAVLD
+1330 VYANLD
-1338 RQLSISEIINI
+1338 RALNSGH
-1349 NWCKIEW
+1349 KIKIAWVKFEW

>member
-48 CSFKVHK
+48 CSFKVYK
-55 EVNGIETPLWDKI
+55 EVNGIATPLWDQI
-68 KDLKVF
+68 KDLKVI

-132 AYIYDPTDVSN
+132 AYIYDPTDISS

-171 FSISDKSIYDFLT
+171 FSINDKSIYDFLT
-184 GDLADELNCLI
+184 GDLADELNCLV

-218 RAENETVCSECRT
+218 RAENETVCSKCRT
-231 HMKKG
+231 TMTRG

-245 SNDNLSDSIS
+245 SNDNLSDSIT

-295 SFQTE
+295 AFQTE
-300 DMSDELVNKI
+300 DMSKELIDQI
-310 NKYQELYESKK
+310 NAYQELYESKR

-353 TDATKELAKLTAD
+353 TDANKELAKLTAD

-379 GVTTVNNAVKSMVD
+379 GVTTVNNAVKSIAD

-402 EIVSSTYSNQVWN
+402 EIASSTYSNQVWN
-415 GRFKVTSVDDEDDT
+415 GRFKVTSVDDENDT
-429 ATNSSDITLLITDD
+429 AINGSDITLLITDD

-457 KQDMSDEEC
+457 KQDMSDEEY

-488 VLIDAGVGDPNHEF
+488 MLIDSGVGDPNHEF
-502 YSSIYL
+502 YTSIYL
-508 TYYNKKL
+508 VYYNKKL

-531 EDKEAEYENQRDNIQ
+531 EDKEAKYEKQRDNIQ
-546 TELNFEKY
+546 SELNFEKY

-617 NIWTIDEFKEV
+617 NIWTINEFKDV
-628 LDQWKCGNWIRVI
+628 LDQWICGNWIRVI
-641 CDDDIYELRLLNY
+641 CDDDIYKLRLLNY

-833 SNGVNSFIVNPNNE
+833 SNGTNSFVVNPNDE
-847 TLLSLS
+847 TLISLS
-853 NTSGQIL
+853 NNNGKIL
-860 WVDTKGLLHIQGDGA
+860 WVDTKGGLHLRGDGS
-875 GIDFN
+875 GLDIT
-880 SNQTIS
+880 SNEAIS
-886 EIQSNI
+886 GVSSAI
-892 ETTNKNLEQTN
+892 
-903 QSLNKTNSD
+903 
-912 LSNTNSQLNKTNQKI
+912 SQLN
-927 DGEIERAT
+927 DEI
-935 KTEKEMSASFSAT
+935 
-948 VEGINGKF
+948 
-956 TTTETTLKKYAD
+956 
-968 TVSSTAQSNAITASN
+968 
-983 SSTDDKL
+983 
-990 KNYSTTEA
+990 
-998 SNNYADTVANQA
+998 
-1010 KTDAIAES
+1010 
-1018 NNATDDKLKNYTTTV
+1018 
-1033 VMNNKF
+1033 
-1039 DLTAKGFTEE
+1039 
-1049 ITKETTRAT
+1049 
-1058 GEEEKLSTS
+1058 
-1067 INAVAGQLVL
+1067 VL
-1077 KVDANGR
+1077 KVDDNGR
-1084 IAQVSL
+1084 LATV
-1090 DADAKDGTTIKLT
+1090 K
-1103 GDNLDLTSEY
+1103 
-1113 VMNLISNGALNLGAK
+1113 LGADVNEGTVVQIGADSINLTAEETINFLSGGEI
-1128 NLSIVSDNFNVTSDG
+1128 NLSGKNISIKSDNFNVTPDG
-1143 TVTMKKANITG
+1143 TVIMNKANITG

-1182 TEEGGAYGN
+1182 TEEGSAYGN
-1191 VKIKPS
+1191 VKITPS
-1197 GLSIYNQ
+1197 SLSIYNQ

-1256 NLIQTSRLNVLK
+1256 NLIQTSRLNVSK

-1282 TGSCACKGTGGTSV
+1282 TGSCACKGAGGTSV

-1304 ARAVYFAT
+1304 ARAVYFVT
-1312 NIDGNTCN
+1312 NVDGNTCN
-1320 AHVEGTTLSN
+1320 AHVEGTTISN
-1330 GKVYAVLD
+1330 GKVYAVLN
-1338 RQLSISEIINI
+1338 RQLDTTEVIYI
-1349 NWCKIEW
+1349 NWCKIDW

>member
-48 CSFKVHK
+48 CSFKVYK
-55 EVNGIETPLWDKI
+55 EVNGIATPLWDQI
-68 KDLKVF
+68 KDLKVI

-132 AYIYDPTDVSN
+132 AYIYDPTDISS

-171 FSISDKSIYDFLT
+171 FSINDKSIYDFLT
-184 GDLADELNCLI
+184 GDLADELNCLV

-218 RAENETVCSECRT
+218 RAENETVCSKCRT
-231 HMKKG
+231 TMTRG

-245 SNDNLSDSIS
+245 SNDNLSDSIT

-295 SFQTE
+295 AFQTE
-300 DMSDELVNKI
+300 DMSKELIDQI
-310 NKYQELYESKK
+310 NAYQELYESKR

-353 TDATKELAKLTAD
+353 TDANKELAKLTAD

-379 GVTTVNNAVKSMVD
+379 GVTTVNNAVKSMAD

-402 EIVSSTYSNQVWN
+402 EIASSTYSNQVWN
-415 GRFKVTSVDDEDDT
+415 GRFKVTSVDDENDT
-429 ATNSSDITLLITDD
+429 AINGFDITLLITDD

-457 KQDMSDEEC
+457 KQDMSDEEY

-488 VLIDAGVGDPNHEF
+488 MLIDSGVGDPNHEF
-502 YSSIYL
+502 YTSIYL
-508 TYYNKKL
+508 VYYNKKL

-531 EDKEAEYENQRDNIQ
+531 EDKEAKYEKQRDNIQ
-546 TELNFEKY
+546 SELNFEKY

-617 NIWTIDEFKEV
+617 NIWTIDEFKDV

-833 SNGVNSFIVNPNNE
+833 SNGTNSFVVNPNDE
-847 TLLSLS
+847 TLISLS
-853 NTSGQIL
+853 NNNGKIL
-860 WVDTKGLLHIQGDGA
+860 WVDTKGGLHLRGDGS
-875 GIDFN
+875 GLDIT
-880 SNQTIS
+880 SNEAIS
-886 EIQSNI
+886 GVSSAI
-892 ETTNKNLEQTN
+892 
-903 QSLNKTNSD
+903 
-912 LSNTNSQLNKTNQKI
+912 SQLN
-927 DGEIERAT
+927 DEI
-935 KTEKEMSASFSAT
+935 
-948 VEGINGKF
+948 
-956 TTTETTLKKYAD
+956 
-968 TVSSTAQSNAITASN
+968 
-983 SSTDDKL
+983 
-990 KNYSTTEA
+990 
-998 SNNYADTVANQA
+998 
-1010 KTDAIAES
+1010 
-1018 NNATDDKLKNYTTTV
+1018 
-1033 VMNNKF
+1033 
-1039 DLTAKGFTEE
+1039 
-1049 ITKETTRAT
+1049 
-1058 GEEEKLSTS
+1058 
-1067 INAVAGQLVL
+1067 VL
-1077 KVDANGR
+1077 KVDDNGR
-1084 IAQVSL
+1084 LATVKLS
-1090 DADAKDGTTIKLT
+1090 ADANEGTVVQIGADSINLTAEETINFLS
-1103 GDNLDLTSEY
+1103 GGE
-1113 VMNLISNGALNLGAK
+1113 I
-1128 NLSIVSDNFNVTSDG
+1128 NLSGKNISIKSDNFNVTKDGKMSCKGATIDGDVVANTLTANTKGSIAGFDISSNGLSVSVTETLPTYSNADITRLQQIIVGLVTPTQADYNRLDMNYDGRLTTLDIAAIQRLLNGTDSYTQTSTFLLNPKSVKHTIEISNGNNKTTIGAKSIASPSVSATAAYGNSVATNNLLVGHTNDSNGIKHISCG
-1143 TVTMKKANITG
+1143 TVTC
-1154 GTLNIGD
+1154 D
-1161 SQTNESDAIISLS
+1161 
-1174 YGYGDNGH
+1174 
-1182 TEEGGAYGN
+1182 
-1191 VKIKPS
+1191 
-1197 GLSIYNQ
+1197 
-1204 QGDRGYGWSLGT
+1204 
-1216 DLSYTGTK
+1216 
-1224 AGGYINCT
+1224 
-1232 GVNTEDINV
+1232 
-1241 QGNESVISTP
+1241 
-1251 NLTAS
+1251 
-1256 NLIQTSRLNVLK
+1256 
-1268 FQCGTNATL
+1268 
-1277 IKGVR
+1277 
-1282 TGSCACKGTGGTSV
+1282 GSGGTSV
-1296 ELSNVTAS
+1296 ILSGVVGSSNCAFFLTNADAS
-1304 ARAVYFAT
+1304 LSSAH
-1312 NIDGNTCN
+1312 IDGSQIN
-1320 AHVEGTTLSN
+1320 GTT
-1330 GKVYAVLD
+1330 VYANLD
-1338 RQLSISEIINI
+1338 RALNSGH
-1349 NWCKIEW
+1349 KIKIAWVKFEW

>member
-48 CSFKVHK
+48 CSFKVYK
-55 EVNGIETPLWDKI
+55 EVNGIATPLWDQI
-68 KDLKVF
+68 KDLKVI

-132 AYIYDPTDVSN
+132 AYIYDPTDISS

-171 FSISDKSIYDFLT
+171 FSINDKSIYDFLT
-184 GDLADELNCLI
+184 GDLADELNCLV

-218 RAENETVCSECRT
+218 RAENETVCSKCRT
-231 HMKKG
+231 TMTRG

-245 SNDNLSDSIS
+245 SNDNLSDSIT

-295 SFQTE
+295 AFQTE
-300 DMSDELVNKI
+300 DMSKELIDQI
-310 NKYQELYESKK
+310 NAYQELYESKR

-353 TDATKELAKLTAD
+353 TDANKELAKLTAD

-379 GVTTVNNAVKSMVD
+379 GVTTVNNAVKSMAD

-402 EIVSSTYSNQVWN
+402 EIASSTYSNQVWN
-415 GRFKVTSVDDEDDT
+415 GKFKVTSVDDEDDT
-429 ATNSSDITLLITDD
+429 ATNSFDITLLITDD

-457 KQDMSDEEC
+457 KQDMSDEEY

-488 VLIDAGVGDPNHEF
+488 VLIDAGVGDPSHEF

-531 EDKEAEYENQRDNIQ
+531 EDKESEYEKQRDKIQ
-546 TELNFEKY
+546 AELNFENY

-559 YSEYCLYRRE
+559 YGEYCLYRRE

-587 LSKAEELLE
+587 LAKAEELLE
-596 VAQKEIVKAS
+596 VAQKAIVKAS

-617 NIWTIDEFKEV
+617 NIWTIDEFKDV
-628 LDQWKCGNWIRVI
+628 LSQWKCGNWIRVI
-641 CDDDIYELRLLNY
+641 CDDDIYKLRLLNY

-785 EDPKHPGDMLSAYGV
+785 EDPKHQGNMLSAYGV

-833 SNGVNSFIVNPNNE
+833 SNGTNSFVVNPNEE
-847 TLLSLS
+847 TLISLS
-853 NTSGQIL
+853 NNNGKIL
-860 WVDTKGLLHIQGDGA
+860 WVDTKGGLHLRGDGS
-875 GIDFN
+875 GLDIT
-880 SNQTIS
+880 SNEAIS
-886 EIQSNI
+886 GVSSAI
-892 ETTNKNLEQTN
+892 
-903 QSLNKTNSD
+903 
-912 LSNTNSQLNKTNQKI
+912 SQLNDEIVLKI
-927 DGEIERAT
+927 DDNGRLATVKLGTEANEGTIVKIGADSINLTAEETINFLSGGEI
-935 KTEKEMSASFSAT
+935 
-948 VEGINGKF
+948 
-956 TTTETTLKKYAD
+956 
-968 TVSSTAQSNAITASN
+968 
-983 SSTDDKL
+983 
-990 KNYSTTEA
+990 
-998 SNNYADTVANQA
+998 
-1010 KTDAIAES
+1010 
-1018 NNATDDKLKNYTTTV
+1018 
-1033 VMNNKF
+1033 
-1039 DLTAKGFTEE
+1039 
-1049 ITKETTRAT
+1049 
-1058 GEEEKLSTS
+1058 
-1067 INAVAGQLVL
+1067 
-1077 KVDANGR
+1077 
-1084 IAQVSL
+1084 
-1090 DADAKDGTTIKLT
+1090 
-1103 GDNLDLTSEY
+1103 
-1113 VMNLISNGALNLGAK
+1113 
-1128 NLSIVSDNFNVTSDG
+1128 NLSGKNISIKSDNFNVTPDG
-1143 TVTMKKANITG
+1143 TVIMNKANITG
-1154 GTLNIGD
+1154 GTLNIGN

-1182 TEEGGAYGN
+1182 TEEGSAYGN
-1191 VKIKPS
+1191 VKITPS
-1197 GLSIYNQ
+1197 SLSIYNQ

-1241 QGNESVISTP
+1241 QGSESVISTP

-1256 NLIQTSRLNVLK
+1256 NLIQTSRLNVSK

-1277 IKGVR
+1277 IKGIR
-1282 TGSCACKGTGGTSV
+1282 TGSCACKGAGGTSV

-1304 ARAVYFAT
+1304 ARAVYFVT
-1312 NIDGNTCN
+1312 NVDGNTCN
-1320 AHVEGTTLSN
+1320 AHVEGTTISN
-1330 GKVYAVLD
+1330 GKVYAVLN
-1338 RQLSISEIINI
+1338 RQLDTTEVIYI

>member
-48 CSFKVHK
+48 CSFKVYK
-55 EVNGIETPLWDKI
+55 EVNGIATPLWDQI
-68 KDLKVF
+68 KDLKVI

-132 AYIYDPTDVSN
+132 AYIYDPTDISS

-171 FSISDKSIYDFLT
+171 FSINDKSIYDFLT
-184 GDLADELNCLI
+184 GDLADELNCLV
-195 WVDSYDRSISIYDL
+195 WVDSYDRSISLYDL
-209 ENSCPKCGH
+209 DNSCPKCNH
-218 RAENETVCSECRT
+218 RAENETVCSECGAT
-231 HMKKG
+231 MTSG
-236 YGEYFNVPV
+236 YGEYFIVPV

-295 SFQTE
+295 TFQTE
-300 DMSDELVNKI
+300 DMSDELIDKI
-310 NKYQELYESKK
+310 NSYQKLYESKK

-328 NGLYDTIDQILYL
+328 NGLYNTIDQILYL

-353 TDATKELAKLTAD
+353 TDANKELAKLTAD

-379 GVTTVNNAVKSMVD
+379 GVTTVNNAVKSMAD

-402 EIVSSTYSNQVWN
+402 EIASSTYSNQVWN
-415 GRFKVTSVDDEDDT
+415 GRFKVTSVDDENDT
-429 ATNSSDITLLITDD
+429 ATNGSDIMLLITDD

-457 KQDMSDEEC
+457 KQDMSDEEY

-488 VLIDAGVGDPNHEF
+488 MLIDSGVGDPNHEF
-502 YSSIYL
+502 YTSIYL
-508 TYYNKKL
+508 VYYNKKL

-531 EDKEAEYENQRDNIQ
+531 EDKEAEYEKQRDSIQ
-546 TELNFEKY
+546 SELNFEKY

-617 NIWTIDEFKEV
+617 NIWTIDEFKDV

-700 QAKNAQETG
+700 QAKNAQETE

-833 SNGVNSFIVNPNNE
+833 SNGTNSFVVNPNDE
-847 TLLSLS
+847 TLISLS
-853 NTSGQIL
+853 NNNGKIL
-860 WVDTKGLLHIQGDGA
+860 WVDTKGGLHLRGDGS
-875 GIDFN
+875 GLDIT
-880 SNQTIS
+880 SNEAIS
-886 EIQSNI
+886 GVYSAI
-892 ETTNKNLEQTN
+892 
-903 QSLNKTNSD
+903 
-912 LSNTNSQLNKTNQKI
+912 SQLN
-927 DGEIERAT
+927 DEI
-935 KTEKEMSASFSAT
+935 
-948 VEGINGKF
+948 
-956 TTTETTLKKYAD
+956 
-968 TVSSTAQSNAITASN
+968 
-983 SSTDDKL
+983 
-990 KNYSTTEA
+990 
-998 SNNYADTVANQA
+998 
-1010 KTDAIAES
+1010 
-1018 NNATDDKLKNYTTTV
+1018 
-1033 VMNNKF
+1033 
-1039 DLTAKGFTEE
+1039 
-1049 ITKETTRAT
+1049 
-1058 GEEEKLSTS
+1058 
-1067 INAVAGQLVL
+1067 VL
-1077 KVDANGR
+1077 KVDDNGR
-1084 IAQVSL
+1084 LATVKL
-1090 DADAKDGTTIKLT
+1090 GADANEGTVVQIGADSINLTAEETINFLS
-1103 GDNLDLTSEY
+1103 GGE
-1113 VMNLISNGALNLGAK
+1113 I
-1128 NLSIVSDNFNVTSDG
+1128 NLSGKNISIKSDNFNVTKDGKMSCKGATIDGDVVANTLTANIKGSIAGFDISSNGLSVSVTETLPTYSNADITRLQQIIVGLVTPTQADYNRLDMNYDGRLTTLDIVAIQRLLNGTDSYTQTSTFLLNPKSVKHTIEISNGNNKTTIGAKSIASPSVSATAVYGNSVATNNLLVGHTNDSNGIKHISCG
-1143 TVTMKKANITG
+1143 TVTC
-1154 GTLNIGD
+1154 D
-1161 SQTNESDAIISLS
+1161 
-1174 YGYGDNGH
+1174 
-1182 TEEGGAYGN
+1182 
-1191 VKIKPS
+1191 
-1197 GLSIYNQ
+1197 
-1204 QGDRGYGWSLGT
+1204 
-1216 DLSYTGTK
+1216 
-1224 AGGYINCT
+1224 
-1232 GVNTEDINV
+1232 
-1241 QGNESVISTP
+1241 
-1251 NLTAS
+1251 
-1256 NLIQTSRLNVLK
+1256 
-1268 FQCGTNATL
+1268 
-1277 IKGVR
+1277 
-1282 TGSCACKGTGGTSV
+1282 GSGGTSV
-1296 ELSNVTAS
+1296 ILSGVVGSSNCAFFLTNADAS
-1304 ARAVYFAT
+1304 LSSAH
-1312 NIDGNTCN
+1312 IDGSQIN
-1320 AHVEGTTLSN
+1320 GTT
-1330 GKVYAVLD
+1330 VYANLD
-1338 RQLSISEIINI
+1338 RALNSGH
-1349 NWCKIEW
+1349 KIKIAWVKFEW

>member
-48 CSFKVHK
+48 CSFKVYK
-55 EVNGIETPLWDKI
+55 EVNGIATPLWDQI
-68 KDLKVF
+68 KDLKVI

-132 AYIYDPTDVSN
+132 AYIYDPTDISS

-184 GDLADELNCLI
+184 GDLADELNCLV
-195 WVDSYDRSISIYDL
+195 WVDSYDRSISLYDL
-209 ENSCPKCGH
+209 DNSCPKCNY
-218 RAENETVCSECRT
+218 RAENETVCSECGAT
-231 HMKKG
+231 MTSG
-236 YGEYFNVPV
+236 YGEYFTVPV

-295 SFQTE
+295 TFQTE
-300 DMSDELVNKI
+300 DMSDELIDKI
-310 NKYQELYESKK
+310 NSYQKLYESKK

-328 NGLYDTIDQILYL
+328 NGLYNTIDQILYL

-353 TDATKELAKLTAD
+353 TDANKELAKLTAD

-379 GVTTVNNAVKSMVD
+379 GVTTVNNAVKSMAD

-402 EIVSSTYSNQVWN
+402 EIASSTYSNQVWN
-415 GRFKVTSVDDEDDT
+415 GRFKVTSVDDENDT
-429 ATNSSDITLLITDD
+429 ATNGSDITLLITDD

-457 KQDMSDEEC
+457 KQDMSDEEY

-488 VLIDAGVGDPNHEF
+488 MLIDSGVGDPNHEF
-502 YSSIYL
+502 YTSIYL
-508 TYYNKKL
+508 VYYNKKL

-531 EDKEAEYENQRDNIQ
+531 EDKEAEYEKQRDSIQ
-546 TELNFEKY
+546 SELNFEKY

-617 NIWTIDEFKEV
+617 NIWTIDEFKDV

-641 CDDDIYELRLLNY
+641 CDNDIYKLRLLNY

-785 EDPKHPGDMLSAYGV
+785 EDPKHQGNMLSAYGV

-833 SNGVNSFIVNPNNE
+833 SNGTNSFVVNPNEE
-847 TLLSLS
+847 TLISLS
-853 NTSGQIL
+853 NNNGKIL
-860 WVDTKGLLHIQGDGA
+860 WVDTKGGLHLRGDGS
-875 GIDFN
+875 GLDIT
-880 SNQTIS
+880 SNEAIS
-886 EIQSNI
+886 GVSSAI
-892 ETTNKNLEQTN
+892 
-903 QSLNKTNSD
+903 
-912 LSNTNSQLNKTNQKI
+912 SQLNDEIVLKI
-927 DGEIERAT
+927 DDNGRLATVKLGTEANEGTIVKIGADSINLTAEETINFLSGGEI
-935 KTEKEMSASFSAT
+935 
-948 VEGINGKF
+948 
-956 TTTETTLKKYAD
+956 
-968 TVSSTAQSNAITASN
+968 
-983 SSTDDKL
+983 
-990 KNYSTTEA
+990 
-998 SNNYADTVANQA
+998 
-1010 KTDAIAES
+1010 
-1018 NNATDDKLKNYTTTV
+1018 
-1033 VMNNKF
+1033 
-1039 DLTAKGFTEE
+1039 
-1049 ITKETTRAT
+1049 
-1058 GEEEKLSTS
+1058 
-1067 INAVAGQLVL
+1067 
-1077 KVDANGR
+1077 
-1084 IAQVSL
+1084 
-1090 DADAKDGTTIKLT
+1090 
-1103 GDNLDLTSEY
+1103 
-1113 VMNLISNGALNLGAK
+1113 
-1128 NLSIVSDNFNVTSDG
+1128 NLSGKNISIKSDNFNVTPDG
-1143 TVTMKKANITG
+1143 TVIMNKANITG
-1154 GTLNIGD
+1154 GTLNIGN

-1191 VKIKPS
+1191 VKITPS
-1197 GLSIYNQ
+1197 SLSIYNQ
-1204 QGDRGYGWSLGT
+1204 QGDRGYGWSLET

-1241 QGNESVISTP
+1241 QGSESVISTP

-1256 NLIQTSRLNVLK
+1256 NLIQTSRLNVSK

-1277 IKGVR
+1277 IKGIR
-1282 TGSCACKGTGGTSV
+1282 TGSCACKGAGGTSV

-1304 ARAVYFAT
+1304 ARAVYFVT
-1312 NIDGNTCN
+1312 NVDGNTCN
-1320 AHVEGTTLSN
+1320 AHVEGTTISN
-1330 GKVYAVLD
+1330 GKVYAVLN
-1338 RQLSISEIINI
+1338 RQLDTTEVIYI

>member
-48 CSFKVHK
+48 CSFKVYK
-55 EVNGIETPLWDKI
+55 EVNGIATPLWDQI
-68 KDLKVF
+68 KDLKVI

-132 AYIYDPTDVSN
+132 AYIYDPTDISS

-171 FSISDKSIYDFLT
+171 FSINDKSIYDFLT
-184 GDLADELNCLI
+184 GDLADELNCLV
-195 WVDSYDRSISIYDL
+195 WVDSYDRSISLYDL
-209 ENSCPKCGH
+209 DNSCPKCNH
-218 RAENETVCSECRT
+218 RAENETVCSECGAT
-231 HMKKG
+231 MTSG
-236 YGEYFNVPV
+236 YGEYFIVPV

-295 SFQTE
+295 TFQTE
-300 DMSDELVNKI
+300 DMSDELIDKI
-310 NKYQELYESKK
+310 NSYQKLYESKK

-328 NGLYDTIDQILYL
+328 NGLYNTIDQILYL

-353 TDATKELAKLTAD
+353 TDANKELAKLTAD

-379 GVTTVNNAVKSMVD
+379 GVTTVNNAVKSMAD

-402 EIVSSTYSNQVWN
+402 EIASSTYSNQVWN
-415 GRFKVTSVDDEDDT
+415 GRFKVTSVDDENDT
-429 ATNSSDITLLITDD
+429 ATNGSDITLLITDD

-457 KQDMSDEEC
+457 KQDMSDEEY

-488 VLIDAGVGDPNHEF
+488 MLIDSGVGDPNHEF
-502 YSSIYL
+502 YTSIYL
-508 TYYNKKL
+508 VYYNKKL

-531 EDKEAEYENQRDNIQ
+531 EDKEAEYEKQRDSIQ
-546 TELNFEKY
+546 SELNFEKY

-617 NIWTIDEFKEV
+617 NIWTIDEFKDV

-700 QAKNAQETG
+700 QAKNAQETE

-833 SNGVNSFIVNPNNE
+833 SNGTNSFVVNPNDE
-847 TLLSLS
+847 TLISLS
-853 NTSGQIL
+853 NNNGKIL
-860 WVDTKGLLHIQGDGA
+860 WVDTKGGLHLRGDGS
-875 GIDFN
+875 GLDIT
-880 SNQTIS
+880 SNEAIS
-886 EIQSNI
+886 GVSSAI
-892 ETTNKNLEQTN
+892 
-903 QSLNKTNSD
+903 
-912 LSNTNSQLNKTNQKI
+912 SQLN
-927 DGEIERAT
+927 DEI
-935 KTEKEMSASFSAT
+935 
-948 VEGINGKF
+948 
-956 TTTETTLKKYAD
+956 
-968 TVSSTAQSNAITASN
+968 
-983 SSTDDKL
+983 
-990 KNYSTTEA
+990 
-998 SNNYADTVANQA
+998 
-1010 KTDAIAES
+1010 
-1018 NNATDDKLKNYTTTV
+1018 
-1033 VMNNKF
+1033 
-1039 DLTAKGFTEE
+1039 
-1049 ITKETTRAT
+1049 
-1058 GEEEKLSTS
+1058 
-1067 INAVAGQLVL
+1067 VL
-1077 KVDANGR
+1077 KVDDNGR
-1084 IAQVSL
+1084 LATV
-1090 DADAKDGTTIKLT
+1090 K
-1103 GDNLDLTSEY
+1103 
-1113 VMNLISNGALNLGAK
+1113 LGADVNEGTVVQIGADSINLTAEETINFLSGGEI
-1128 NLSIVSDNFNVTSDG
+1128 NLSGKNISIKSDNFNVTPDG
-1143 TVTMKKANITG
+1143 TVIMNKANITG

-1182 TEEGGAYGN
+1182 TEEGSAYGN
-1191 VKIKPS
+1191 VKITPS
-1197 GLSIYNQ
+1197 SLSIYNQ

-1256 NLIQTSRLNVLK
+1256 NLIQTSRLNVSK

-1282 TGSCACKGTGGTSV
+1282 TGSCACKGAGGTSV

-1304 ARAVYFAT
+1304 ARAVYFVT
-1312 NIDGNTCN
+1312 NVDGNTCN
-1320 AHVEGTTLSN
+1320 AHVEGTTISN
-1330 GKVYAVLD
+1330 GKVYAVLN
-1338 RQLSISEIINI
+1338 RQLDTTEVIYI
-1349 NWCKIEW
+1349 NWCKIDW

>member
-48 CSFKVHK
+48 CSFKVYK
-55 EVNGIETPLWDKI
+55 EVNGIATPLWDQI
-68 KDLKVF
+68 KDLKVI

-132 AYIYDPTDVSN
+132 AYIYDPTDISS

-171 FSISDKSIYDFLT
+171 FSINDKSIYDFLT
-184 GDLADELNCLI
+184 GDLADELNCLV
-195 WVDSYDRSISIYDL
+195 WVDSYDRSISLYDL
-209 ENSCPKCGH
+209 DNSCPKCNH
-218 RAENETVCSECRT
+218 RAENETVCSECGAT
-231 HMKKG
+231 MTSG
-236 YGEYFNVPV
+236 YGEYFIVPV

-295 SFQTE
+295 TFQTE
-300 DMSDELVNKI
+300 DMSDELIDKI
-310 NKYQELYESKK
+310 NSYQKLYESKK

-328 NGLYDTIDQILYL
+328 NGLYNTIDQILYL

-353 TDATKELAKLTAD
+353 TDANKELAKLTAD

-379 GVTTVNNAVKSMVD
+379 GVTTVNNAVKSMAD

-402 EIVSSTYSNQVWN
+402 EIASSTYSNQVWN
-415 GRFKVTSVDDEDDT
+415 GRFKVTSVDDENDT
-429 ATNSSDITLLITDD
+429 ATNGSDIMLLITDD

-457 KQDMSDEEC
+457 KQDMSDEEY

-488 VLIDAGVGDPNHEF
+488 MLIDSGVGDPNHEF
-502 YSSIYL
+502 YTSIYL
-508 TYYNKKL
+508 VYYNKKL

-531 EDKEAEYENQRDNIQ
+531 EDKEAEYEKQRDSIQ
-546 TELNFEKY
+546 SELNFEKY

-617 NIWTIDEFKEV
+617 NIWTIDEFKDV

-700 QAKNAQETG
+700 QAKNAQETE

-833 SNGVNSFIVNPNNE
+833 SNGTNSFVVNPNDE
-847 TLLSLS
+847 TLISLS
-853 NTSGQIL
+853 NNNGKIL
-860 WVDTKGLLHIQGDGA
+860 WVDTKGGLHLRGDGS
-875 GIDFN
+875 GLDIT
-880 SNQTIS
+880 SNEAIS
-886 EIQSNI
+886 GVSSAI
-892 ETTNKNLEQTN
+892 
-903 QSLNKTNSD
+903 
-912 LSNTNSQLNKTNQKI
+912 SQLN
-927 DGEIERAT
+927 DEI
-935 KTEKEMSASFSAT
+935 
-948 VEGINGKF
+948 
-956 TTTETTLKKYAD
+956 
-968 TVSSTAQSNAITASN
+968 
-983 SSTDDKL
+983 
-990 KNYSTTEA
+990 
-998 SNNYADTVANQA
+998 
-1010 KTDAIAES
+1010 
-1018 NNATDDKLKNYTTTV
+1018 
-1033 VMNNKF
+1033 
-1039 DLTAKGFTEE
+1039 
-1049 ITKETTRAT
+1049 
-1058 GEEEKLSTS
+1058 
-1067 INAVAGQLVL
+1067 VL
-1077 KVDANGR
+1077 KVDDNGR
-1084 IAQVSL
+1084 LATV
-1090 DADAKDGTTIKLT
+1090 K
-1103 GDNLDLTSEY
+1103 
-1113 VMNLISNGALNLGAK
+1113 LGADVNEGTVVQIGADSINLTAEETINFLSGGEI
-1128 NLSIVSDNFNVTSDG
+1128 NLSGKNISIKSDNFNVTPDG
-1143 TVTMKKANITG
+1143 TVIMNKANITG

-1182 TEEGGAYGN
+1182 TEEGSAYGN
-1191 VKIKPS
+1191 VKITPS
-1197 GLSIYNQ
+1197 SLSIYNQ

-1241 QGNESVISTP
+1241 QGSESVISTP

-1256 NLIQTSRLNVLK
+1256 NLIQTSRLNVSK

-1282 TGSCACKGTGGTSV
+1282 TGSCACKGAGGTSV

-1304 ARAVYFAT
+1304 ARAVYFVT
-1312 NIDGNTCN
+1312 NVDGNTCN
-1320 AHVEGTTLSN
+1320 AHVEGTTISN
-1330 GKVYAVLD
+1330 GKVYAVLN
-1338 RQLSISEIINI
+1338 RQLDTTEVIYI

>member
-48 CSFKVHK
+48 CSFKVYK
-55 EVNGIETPLWDKI
+55 EVNGIATPLWDQI
-68 KDLKVF
+68 KDLKVI

-132 AYIYDPTDVSN
+132 AYIYDPTDISS

-171 FSISDKSIYDFLT
+171 FSINDKSIYDFLT
-184 GDLADELNCLI
+184 GDLADELNCLV

-218 RAENETVCSECRT
+218 RAENETVCSKCRT
-231 HMKKG
+231 TMTRG

-245 SNDNLSDSIS
+245 SNDNLSDSIT

-295 SFQTE
+295 AFQTE
-300 DMSDELVNKI
+300 DMSKELIDQI
-310 NKYQELYESKK
+310 NAYQELYESKR

-353 TDATKELAKLTAD
+353 TDANKELAKLTAD

-379 GVTTVNNAVKSMVD
+379 GVTTVNNAVKSMAD

-402 EIVSSTYSNQVWN
+402 EIASSTYSNQVWN
-415 GRFKVTSVDDEDDT
+415 GRFKVTSVDDENDT
-429 ATNSSDITLLITDD
+429 AINGSDITLLITDD

-457 KQDMSDEEC
+457 KQDMSDEEY

-488 VLIDAGVGDPNHEF
+488 MLIDSGVGDPNHEF
-502 YSSIYL
+502 YTSIYL
-508 TYYNKKL
+508 VYYNKKL

-531 EDKEAEYENQRDNIQ
+531 EDKEAKYEKQRDNIQ
-546 TELNFEKY
+546 SELNFEKY

-617 NIWTIDEFKEV
+617 NIWTINEFKDV
-628 LDQWKCGNWIRVI
+628 LDQWICGNWIRVI
-641 CDDDIYELRLLNY
+641 CDDDIYKLRLLNY

-833 SNGVNSFIVNPNNE
+833 SNGTNSFVVNPNDE
-847 TLLSLS
+847 TLISLS
-853 NTSGQIL
+853 NNNGKIL
-860 WVDTKGLLHIQGDGA
+860 WVDTKGGLHLRGDGS
-875 GIDFN
+875 GLDIT
-880 SNQTIS
+880 SNEAIS
-886 EIQSNI
+886 GVYSAI
-892 ETTNKNLEQTN
+892 
-903 QSLNKTNSD
+903 
-912 LSNTNSQLNKTNQKI
+912 SQLN
-927 DGEIERAT
+927 DEI
-935 KTEKEMSASFSAT
+935 
-948 VEGINGKF
+948 
-956 TTTETTLKKYAD
+956 
-968 TVSSTAQSNAITASN
+968 
-983 SSTDDKL
+983 
-990 KNYSTTEA
+990 
-998 SNNYADTVANQA
+998 
-1010 KTDAIAES
+1010 
-1018 NNATDDKLKNYTTTV
+1018 
-1033 VMNNKF
+1033 
-1039 DLTAKGFTEE
+1039 
-1049 ITKETTRAT
+1049 
-1058 GEEEKLSTS
+1058 
-1067 INAVAGQLVL
+1067 VL
-1077 KVDANGR
+1077 KVDDNGR
-1084 IAQVSL
+1084 LATVKL
-1090 DADAKDGTTIKLT
+1090 GADANEGTVVQIGADSINLTAEETINFLS
-1103 GDNLDLTSEY
+1103 GGE
-1113 VMNLISNGALNLGAK
+1113 I
-1128 NLSIVSDNFNVTSDG
+1128 NLSGKNISIKSDNFNVTKDGKMSCKGATIDGDVVANTLTANTKGSIAGFDISSNGLSVSVTETLPTYSNADITRLQQIIVGLVTPTQADYNRLDMNYDGRLTTLDIAAIQRLLNGTDSYTQTSTFLLNPKSVKHTIEISNGNNKTTIGAKSIASPSVSATAVYGNSVATNNLLVGHTNDSNGIKHISCG
-1143 TVTMKKANITG
+1143 TVTC
-1154 GTLNIGD
+1154 D
-1161 SQTNESDAIISLS
+1161 
-1174 YGYGDNGH
+1174 
-1182 TEEGGAYGN
+1182 
-1191 VKIKPS
+1191 
-1197 GLSIYNQ
+1197 
-1204 QGDRGYGWSLGT
+1204 
-1216 DLSYTGTK
+1216 
-1224 AGGYINCT
+1224 
-1232 GVNTEDINV
+1232 
-1241 QGNESVISTP
+1241 
-1251 NLTAS
+1251 
-1256 NLIQTSRLNVLK
+1256 
-1268 FQCGTNATL
+1268 
-1277 IKGVR
+1277 
-1282 TGSCACKGTGGTSV
+1282 GSGGTSV
-1296 ELSNVTAS
+1296 ILSGVVGSSNCAFFLTNADAS
-1304 ARAVYFAT
+1304 LSSAH
-1312 NIDGNTCN
+1312 IDGSQIN
-1320 AHVEGTTLSN
+1320 GTT
-1330 GKVYAVLD
+1330 VYANLD
-1338 RQLSISEIINI
+1338 RALNSGH
-1349 NWCKIEW
+1349 KIKIAWVKFEW

>member
-48 CSFKVHK
+48 CSFKVYK
-55 EVNGIETPLWDKI
+55 EVNGIATPLWDQI
-68 KDLKVF
+68 KDLKVI

-132 AYIYDPTDVSN
+132 AYIYDPTDISS

-171 FSISDKSIYDFLT
+171 FSINDKSIYDFLT
-184 GDLADELNCLI
+184 GDLADELNCLV

-218 RAENETVCSECRT
+218 RAENETVCSKCRT
-231 HMKKG
+231 TMTRG

-245 SNDNLSDSIS
+245 SNDNLSDSIT
-255 VTTKDDEVKNTF
+255 VTTKDDEVKDTF

-295 SFQTE
+295 AFQTE
-300 DMSDELVNKI
+300 DMSKELIDQI
-310 NKYQELYESKK
+310 NAYQELYESKR

-353 TDATKELAKLTAD
+353 TDANKELAKLTAD
-366 NLGMIAVQNLRVA
+366 NLGMIAVQNLRIA
-379 GVTTVNNAVKSMVD
+379 GVTTVNNAVKSMAD

-402 EIVSSTYSNQVWN
+402 EIASSTYSNQVWN
-415 GRFKVTSVDDEDDT
+415 GKFKVTSVDDEDDT
-429 ATNSSDITLLITDD
+429 ATNSFDITLLITDD

-457 KQDMSDEEC
+457 KQDISDEEY

-488 VLIDAGVGDPNHEF
+488 VLIDAGVGDPSHEF

-531 EDKEAEYENQRDNIQ
+531 EDKESEYEKQRDKIQ
-546 TELNFEKY
+546 AELNFENY

-559 YSEYCLYRRE
+559 YGEYCLYRRE

-587 LSKAEELLE
+587 LAKAEELLE

-617 NIWTIDEFKEV
+617 NIWTIDEFKDV
-628 LDQWKCGNWIRVI
+628 LSQWKCGNWIRVI
-641 CDDDIYELRLLNY
+641 CDDDIYKLRLLNY

-693 SYESVKR
+693 SYESVKH
-700 QAKNAQETG
+700 QAKQAN
-709 KTVSE
+709 KTTDTVHS
-714 WVEHGMNATAV
+714 WVDEGLNTTAL
-725 AIRDSDSQSITYDN
+725 AIKDSNNEEVTYDN
-739 HGLLARTYDDITGEY
+739 HGLRCRQYDDVSDTY
-754 EPEQL
+754 ADEQL
-759 KVVNNTLAIT
+759 QIVHNTLAIT
-769 DDNWKTVKA
+769 DDNWKTVKT

-785 EDPKHPGDMLSAYGV
+785 EDPEHPGDMLSAYGV
-800 LGETIIGKLLLGEA
+800 IGETIVGKLLLGEA

-833 SNGVNSFIVNPNNE
+833 SNGTNSFVVNPNDE
-847 TLLSLS
+847 TLISLS
-853 NTSGQIL
+853 NNNGKIL
-860 WVDTKGLLHIQGDGA
+860 WVDTKGGLHLRGDGS
-875 GIDFN
+875 GLDIT
-880 SNQTIS
+880 SNEAIS
-886 EIQSNI
+886 GVYSAI
-892 ETTNKNLEQTN
+892 
-903 QSLNKTNSD
+903 
-912 LSNTNSQLNKTNQKI
+912 SQLN
-927 DGEIERAT
+927 DEI
-935 KTEKEMSASFSAT
+935 
-948 VEGINGKF
+948 
-956 TTTETTLKKYAD
+956 
-968 TVSSTAQSNAITASN
+968 
-983 SSTDDKL
+983 
-990 KNYSTTEA
+990 
-998 SNNYADTVANQA
+998 
-1010 KTDAIAES
+1010 
-1018 NNATDDKLKNYTTTV
+1018 
-1033 VMNNKF
+1033 
-1039 DLTAKGFTEE
+1039 
-1049 ITKETTRAT
+1049 
-1058 GEEEKLSTS
+1058 
-1067 INAVAGQLVL
+1067 VL
-1077 KVDANGR
+1077 KVDDNGR
-1084 IAQVSL
+1084 LATVKL
-1090 DADAKDGTTIKLT
+1090 GADANEGTVVQIGADSINLTAEETINFLS
-1103 GDNLDLTSEY
+1103 GGE
-1113 VMNLISNGALNLGAK
+1113 I
-1128 NLSIVSDNFNVTSDG
+1128 NLSGKNISIKSDNFNVTKDGKMSCKGATIDGDVVANTLTANTKGSIAGFDISSNGLSVSVTETLPTYSNADITRLQQIIVGLVTPTQADYNRLDMNYDGRLTTLDIAAIQRLLNGTDSYTQTSTFLLNPKSVKHTIEISNGNNKTTIGAKSIASPSVSATAVYGNSVATNNLLVGHTNDSNGIKHISCG
-1143 TVTMKKANITG
+1143 TVTC
-1154 GTLNIGD
+1154 D
-1161 SQTNESDAIISLS
+1161 
-1174 YGYGDNGH
+1174 
-1182 TEEGGAYGN
+1182 
-1191 VKIKPS
+1191 
-1197 GLSIYNQ
+1197 
-1204 QGDRGYGWSLGT
+1204 
-1216 DLSYTGTK
+1216 
-1224 AGGYINCT
+1224 
-1232 GVNTEDINV
+1232 
-1241 QGNESVISTP
+1241 
-1251 NLTAS
+1251 
-1256 NLIQTSRLNVLK
+1256 
-1268 FQCGTNATL
+1268 
-1277 IKGVR
+1277 
-1282 TGSCACKGTGGTSV
+1282 GSGGTSV
-1296 ELSNVTAS
+1296 ILSGVVGSSNCAFFLTNADAS
-1304 ARAVYFAT
+1304 LSSAH
-1312 NIDGNTCN
+1312 IDGSQIN
-1320 AHVEGTTLSN
+1320 GTT
-1330 GKVYAVLD
+1330 VYANLD
-1338 RQLSISEIINI
+1338 RALNSGH
-1349 NWCKIEW
+1349 KIKIAWVKFEW

>member
-48 CSFKVHK
+48 CSFKVYK
-55 EVNGIETPLWDKI
+55 EVNGIVTPLWDKI
-68 KDLKVF
+68 KDLKVI

-109 SQTMLYDIEI
+109 SQTMLYNIEI

-132 AYIYDPTDVSN
+132 AYIYDPVDVSS
-143 SLLGRVLS
+143 SLLGRILS

-171 FSISDKSIYDFLT
+171 FSIDDKSIYDFLT
-184 GDLADELNCLI
+184 GDLADELNCLV
-195 WVDSYDRSISIYDL
+195 WVDSYDRSISLYDL

-218 RAENETVCSECRT
+218 RAENETICSECGT
-231 HMKKG
+231 TMTKG

-295 SFQTE
+295 AFQTE
-300 DMSDELVNKI
+300 DMSEELVDKI
-310 NKYQELYESKK
+310 NAYQELYESKK

-353 TDATKELAKLTAD
+353 TDANKELAKLTAD

-379 GVTTVNNAVKSMVD
+379 GVTTVNNAVKSMAD

-402 EIVSSTYSNQVWN
+402 EIASSTYSNQVWN
-415 GRFKVTSVDDEDDT
+415 GKFKVTSVDDEDDT
-429 ATNSSDITLLITDD
+429 ATNSFDITLLITDD

-457 KQDMSDEEC
+457 KQDMSDEEY

-488 VLIDAGVGDPNHEF
+488 VLIDAGVGDPSHEF

-531 EDKEAEYENQRDNIQ
+531 EDKESEYEKQRDKIQ
-546 TELNFEKY
+546 AELNFENY

-559 YSEYCLYRRE
+559 YGEYCLYRRE

-587 LSKAEELLE
+587 LAKAEELLE

-617 NIWTIDEFKEV
+617 NIWTIDEFKDV
-628 LDQWKCGNWIRVI
+628 LSQWKCGNWIRVI
-641 CDDDIYELRLLNY
+641 CDDDIYKLRLLNY

-785 EDPKHPGDMLSAYGV
+785 EDPEHPGDMLSAYGV
-800 LGETIIGKLLLGEA
+800 IGETIVGKLLLGEA

-833 SNGVNSFIVNPNNE
+833 SNGTNSFVVNPNDE
-847 TLLSLS
+847 TLISLS
-853 NTSGQIL
+853 NNNGKIL
-860 WVDTKGLLHIQGDGA
+860 WVDTKGGLHLRGDGS
-875 GIDFN
+875 GLDIT
-880 SNQTIS
+880 SNEAIS
-886 EIQSNI
+886 GVYSAI
-892 ETTNKNLEQTN
+892 
-903 QSLNKTNSD
+903 
-912 LSNTNSQLNKTNQKI
+912 SQLN
-927 DGEIERAT
+927 DEI
-935 KTEKEMSASFSAT
+935 
-948 VEGINGKF
+948 
-956 TTTETTLKKYAD
+956 
-968 TVSSTAQSNAITASN
+968 
-983 SSTDDKL
+983 
-990 KNYSTTEA
+990 
-998 SNNYADTVANQA
+998 
-1010 KTDAIAES
+1010 
-1018 NNATDDKLKNYTTTV
+1018 
-1033 VMNNKF
+1033 
-1039 DLTAKGFTEE
+1039 
-1049 ITKETTRAT
+1049 
-1058 GEEEKLSTS
+1058 
-1067 INAVAGQLVL
+1067 VL
-1077 KVDANGR
+1077 KVDDNGR
-1084 IAQVSL
+1084 LATVKL
-1090 DADAKDGTTIKLT
+1090 GADANEGTVVQIGADSINLTAEETINFLS
-1103 GDNLDLTSEY
+1103 GGE
-1113 VMNLISNGALNLGAK
+1113 I
-1128 NLSIVSDNFNVTSDG
+1128 NLSGKNISIKSDNFNVTKDGKMSCKGATIDGDVVANTLTANTKGSIAGFDISSNGLSVSVTETLPTYSNADITRLQQIIVGLVTPTQADYNRLDMNYDGRLTTLDIAAIQRLLNGTDSYTQTSTFLLNPKSVKHTIEISNGNNKTTIGAKSIASPSVSATAVYGNSVATNNLLVGHTNDSNGIKHISCG
-1143 TVTMKKANITG
+1143 TVTC
-1154 GTLNIGD
+1154 D
-1161 SQTNESDAIISLS
+1161 
-1174 YGYGDNGH
+1174 
-1182 TEEGGAYGN
+1182 
-1191 VKIKPS
+1191 
-1197 GLSIYNQ
+1197 
-1204 QGDRGYGWSLGT
+1204 
-1216 DLSYTGTK
+1216 
-1224 AGGYINCT
+1224 
-1232 GVNTEDINV
+1232 
-1241 QGNESVISTP
+1241 
-1251 NLTAS
+1251 
-1256 NLIQTSRLNVLK
+1256 
-1268 FQCGTNATL
+1268 
-1277 IKGVR
+1277 
-1282 TGSCACKGTGGTSV
+1282 GSGGTSV
-1296 ELSNVTAS
+1296 ILSGVVGSSNCAFFLTNADAS
-1304 ARAVYFAT
+1304 LSSAH
-1312 NIDGNTCN
+1312 IDGSQIN
-1320 AHVEGTTLSN
+1320 GTT
-1330 GKVYAVLD
+1330 VYANLD
-1338 RQLSISEIINI
+1338 RALNSGH
-1349 NWCKIEW
+1349 KIKIAWVKFEW

>member
-48 CSFKVHK
+48 CSFKVYK
-55 EVNGIETPLWDKI
+55 EVNGIVTPLWDKI
-68 KDLKVF
+68 KDLKVI

-109 SQTMLYDIEI
+109 SQTMLYNIEI

-132 AYIYDPTDVSN
+132 AYIYDPVDVSS
-143 SLLGRVLS
+143 SLLGRILS

-171 FSISDKSIYDFLT
+171 FSIDDKSIYDFLT
-184 GDLADELNCLI
+184 GDLADELNCLV
-195 WVDSYDRSISIYDL
+195 WVDSYDRSISLYDL

-218 RAENETVCSECRT
+218 RAENETICSECGT
-231 HMKKG
+231 TMTKG

-295 SFQTE
+295 AFQTE
-300 DMSDELVNKI
+300 DMSEELVDKI
-310 NKYQELYESKK
+310 NAYQELYESKK

-353 TDATKELAKLTAD
+353 TDANKELAKLTAD
-366 NLGMIAVQNLRVA
+366 NLGMIAVQNLRIA
-379 GVTTVNNAVKSMVD
+379 GVTTVNNAVKSMAD

-402 EIVSSTYSNQVWN
+402 EIASSTYSNQVWN
-415 GRFKVTSVDDEDDT
+415 GKFKVTSVDDEDDT
-429 ATNSSDITLLITDD
+429 ATNSFDITLLITDD

-457 KQDMSDEEC
+457 KQDISDEEY

-488 VLIDAGVGDPNHEF
+488 VLIDAGVGDPSHEF

-531 EDKEAEYENQRDNIQ
+531 EDKESEYEKQRDKIQ
-546 TELNFEKY
+546 AELNFENY

-559 YSEYCLYRRE
+559 YGEYCLYRRE

-587 LSKAEELLE
+587 LAKAEELLE

-617 NIWTIDEFKEV
+617 NIWTIDEFKDV
-628 LDQWKCGNWIRVI
+628 LSQWKCGNWIRVI
-641 CDDDIYELRLLNY
+641 CDDDIYKLRLLNY

-693 SYESVKR
+693 SYESVKH

-785 EDPKHPGDMLSAYGV
+785 EDPKHQGNMLSAYGV

-833 SNGVNSFIVNPNNE
+833 SNGTNSFVVNPNEE
-847 TLLSLS
+847 TLISLS
-853 NTSGQIL
+853 NNNGKIL
-860 WVDTKGLLHIQGDGA
+860 WVDTKGGLHLRGDGS
-875 GIDFN
+875 GLDIT
-880 SNQTIS
+880 SNEAIS
-886 EIQSNI
+886 GVSSAI
-892 ETTNKNLEQTN
+892 
-903 QSLNKTNSD
+903 
-912 LSNTNSQLNKTNQKI
+912 SQLNDEIVLKI
-927 DGEIERAT
+927 DDNGRLATVKLGTEANEGTIVKIGADSINLTAEETINFLSGGEI
-935 KTEKEMSASFSAT
+935 
-948 VEGINGKF
+948 
-956 TTTETTLKKYAD
+956 
-968 TVSSTAQSNAITASN
+968 
-983 SSTDDKL
+983 
-990 KNYSTTEA
+990 
-998 SNNYADTVANQA
+998 
-1010 KTDAIAES
+1010 
-1018 NNATDDKLKNYTTTV
+1018 
-1033 VMNNKF
+1033 
-1039 DLTAKGFTEE
+1039 
-1049 ITKETTRAT
+1049 
-1058 GEEEKLSTS
+1058 
-1067 INAVAGQLVL
+1067 
-1077 KVDANGR
+1077 
-1084 IAQVSL
+1084 
-1090 DADAKDGTTIKLT
+1090 
-1103 GDNLDLTSEY
+1103 
-1113 VMNLISNGALNLGAK
+1113 
-1128 NLSIVSDNFNVTSDG
+1128 NLSGKNISIKSDNFNVTPDG
-1143 TVTMKKANITG
+1143 TVIMNKANITG
-1154 GTLNIGD
+1154 GTLNIGN

-1182 TEEGGAYGN
+1182 TEEGSAYGN
-1191 VKIKPS
+1191 VKITPS
-1197 GLSIYNQ
+1197 SLSIYNQ

-1241 QGNESVISTP
+1241 QGSESVISTP

-1256 NLIQTSRLNVLK
+1256 NLIQTSRLNVSK

-1277 IKGVR
+1277 IKGIR
-1282 TGSCACKGTGGTSV
+1282 TGSCACKGAGGTSV

-1304 ARAVYFAT
+1304 ARAVYFVT
-1312 NIDGNTCN
+1312 NVDGNTCN
-1320 AHVEGTTLSN
+1320 AHVEGTTISN
-1330 GKVYAVLD
+1330 GKVYAVLN
-1338 RQLSISEIINI
+1338 RQLDTTEVIYI

>member
-48 CSFKVHK
+48 CSFKVYK
-55 EVNGIETPLWDKI
+55 EVNGIATPLWDQI
-68 KDLKVF
+68 KDLKVI

-132 AYIYDPTDVSN
+132 AYIYDPTDISS

-171 FSISDKSIYDFLT
+171 FSINDKSIYDFLT
-184 GDLADELNCLI
+184 GDLADELNCLV

-218 RAENETVCSECRT
+218 RAENETVCSKCRT
-231 HMKKG
+231 TMTRG

-245 SNDNLSDSIS
+245 SNDNLSDSIT

-295 SFQTE
+295 AFQTE
-300 DMSDELVNKI
+300 DMSKELIDQI
-310 NKYQELYESKK
+310 NAYQELYESKR

-353 TDATKELAKLTAD
+353 TDANKELAKLTAD

-379 GVTTVNNAVKSMVD
+379 GMTTVNNAVKSMAD

-402 EIVSSTYSNQVWN
+402 EIASSTYSNQVWN
-415 GRFKVTSVDDEDDT
+415 GRFKVTSVDDENDT
-429 ATNSSDITLLITDD
+429 AINGSDITLLITDD

-457 KQDMSDEEC
+457 KQDMSDEEY

-488 VLIDAGVGDPNHEF
+488 MLIDSGVGDPNHEF
-502 YSSIYL
+502 YTSIYL
-508 TYYNKKL
+508 VYYNKKL

-531 EDKEAEYENQRDNIQ
+531 EDKEAKYEKQRDNIQ
-546 TELNFEKY
+546 SELNFEKY

-617 NIWTIDEFKEV
+617 NIWTINEFKDV
-628 LDQWKCGNWIRVI
+628 LDQWICGNWIRVI
-641 CDDDIYELRLLNY
+641 CDDDIYKLRLLNY

-833 SNGVNSFIVNPNNE
+833 SNGTNSFVVNPNDE
-847 TLLSLS
+847 TLISLS
-853 NTSGQIL
+853 NNNGKIL
-860 WVDTKGLLHIQGDGA
+860 WVDTKGGLHLRGDGS
-875 GIDFN
+875 GLDIT
-880 SNQTIS
+880 SNEAIS
-886 EIQSNI
+886 GVSSAI
-892 ETTNKNLEQTN
+892 
-903 QSLNKTNSD
+903 
-912 LSNTNSQLNKTNQKI
+912 SQLN
-927 DGEIERAT
+927 DEI
-935 KTEKEMSASFSAT
+935 
-948 VEGINGKF
+948 
-956 TTTETTLKKYAD
+956 
-968 TVSSTAQSNAITASN
+968 
-983 SSTDDKL
+983 
-990 KNYSTTEA
+990 
-998 SNNYADTVANQA
+998 
-1010 KTDAIAES
+1010 
-1018 NNATDDKLKNYTTTV
+1018 
-1033 VMNNKF
+1033 
-1039 DLTAKGFTEE
+1039 
-1049 ITKETTRAT
+1049 
-1058 GEEEKLSTS
+1058 
-1067 INAVAGQLVL
+1067 VL
-1077 KVDANGR
+1077 KVDDNGR
-1084 IAQVSL
+1084 LATVKL
-1090 DADAKDGTTIKLT
+1090 GADANEGTMVQIGADSINLTAEETINFLS
-1103 GDNLDLTSEY
+1103 GGE
-1113 VMNLISNGALNLGAK
+1113 I
-1128 NLSIVSDNFNVTSDG
+1128 NLSGKNISIKSDNFNVTKDGKMSCKGATIDGDVVANTLTANTKGSIAGFDISSNGLSVSVTETLPTYSNADITRLQQIIVGLVTPTQADYNRLDMNYDGRLTTLDIAAIQRLLNGTDSYTQTSTFLLNPKSVKHTIEISNGNNKTTIGAKSIASPSVSATAVYGNSVATNNLLVGHTNDSNGIKHISCG
-1143 TVTMKKANITG
+1143 TVTC
-1154 GTLNIGD
+1154 D
-1161 SQTNESDAIISLS
+1161 
-1174 YGYGDNGH
+1174 
-1182 TEEGGAYGN
+1182 
-1191 VKIKPS
+1191 
-1197 GLSIYNQ
+1197 
-1204 QGDRGYGWSLGT
+1204 
-1216 DLSYTGTK
+1216 
-1224 AGGYINCT
+1224 
-1232 GVNTEDINV
+1232 
-1241 QGNESVISTP
+1241 
-1251 NLTAS
+1251 
-1256 NLIQTSRLNVLK
+1256 
-1268 FQCGTNATL
+1268 
-1277 IKGVR
+1277 
-1282 TGSCACKGTGGTSV
+1282 GSGGTSV
-1296 ELSNVTAS
+1296 ILSGVVGSSNCAFFLTNADAS
-1304 ARAVYFAT
+1304 LSSAH
-1312 NIDGNTCN
+1312 IDGSQIN
-1320 AHVEGTTLSN
+1320 GTT
-1330 GKVYAVLD
+1330 VYANLD
-1338 RQLSISEIINI
+1338 RALNSGH
-1349 NWCKIEW
+1349 KIKIAWVKFEW

>member
-48 CSFKVHK
+48 CSFKVYK
-55 EVNGIETPLWDKI
+55 EVNGIATPLWDQI
-68 KDLKVF
+68 KDLKVI

-132 AYIYDPTDVSN
+132 AYIYDPTDISS

-171 FSISDKSIYDFLT
+171 FSINDKSIYDFLT
-184 GDLADELNCLI
+184 GDLADELNCLV

-218 RAENETVCSECRT
+218 RAENETVCSKCRT
-231 HMKKG
+231 TMTRG

-245 SNDNLSDSIS
+245 SNDNLSDSIT

-295 SFQTE
+295 AFQTE
-300 DMSDELVNKI
+300 DMSKELIDQI
-310 NKYQELYESKK
+310 NAYQELYESKR

-353 TDATKELAKLTAD
+353 TDANKELAKLTAD

-379 GVTTVNNAVKSMVD
+379 GVTTVNNAVKSMAD

-402 EIVSSTYSNQVWN
+402 EIASSTYSNQVWN
-415 GRFKVTSVDDEDDT
+415 GRFKVTSVDDENDT
-429 ATNSSDITLLITDD
+429 AINGSDITLLITDD

-457 KQDMSDEEC
+457 KQDMSDEEY

-488 VLIDAGVGDPNHEF
+488 MLIDSGVGDPNHEF
-502 YSSIYL
+502 YTSIYL
-508 TYYNKKL
+508 VYYNKKL

-531 EDKEAEYENQRDNIQ
+531 EDKEAKYEKQRDNIQ
-546 TELNFEKY
+546 SELNFEKY

-617 NIWTIDEFKEV
+617 NIWTINEFKDV
-628 LDQWKCGNWIRVI
+628 LDQWICGNWIRVI
-641 CDDDIYELRLLNY
+641 CDDDIYKLRLLNY

-682 SVLDSAKSMAG
+682 SILDSAKSMAG

-833 SNGVNSFIVNPNNE
+833 SNGTNSFVVNPNDE
-847 TLLSLS
+847 TLISLS
-853 NTSGQIL
+853 NNNGKIL
-860 WVDTKGLLHIQGDGA
+860 WVDTKGGLHLRGDGS
-875 GIDFN
+875 GLDIT
-880 SNQTIS
+880 SNEAIS
-886 EIQSNI
+886 GVSSAI
-892 ETTNKNLEQTN
+892 
-903 QSLNKTNSD
+903 
-912 LSNTNSQLNKTNQKI
+912 SQLN
-927 DGEIERAT
+927 DEI
-935 KTEKEMSASFSAT
+935 
-948 VEGINGKF
+948 
-956 TTTETTLKKYAD
+956 
-968 TVSSTAQSNAITASN
+968 
-983 SSTDDKL
+983 
-990 KNYSTTEA
+990 
-998 SNNYADTVANQA
+998 
-1010 KTDAIAES
+1010 
-1018 NNATDDKLKNYTTTV
+1018 
-1033 VMNNKF
+1033 
-1039 DLTAKGFTEE
+1039 
-1049 ITKETTRAT
+1049 
-1058 GEEEKLSTS
+1058 
-1067 INAVAGQLVL
+1067 VL
-1077 KVDANGR
+1077 KVDDNGR
-1084 IAQVSL
+1084 LATVKL
-1090 DADAKDGTTIKLT
+1090 GADVNEGTVVQIGADSINLTAEETINFLSGGEINLSGKNISIKSDNFHVTKDGKMSCKGATIDGDVVANTLTANTKGSIAGFDISSNGLSVSVTETLPTYSNADITRLQQIIVGLVTPTQADYNRLDMNYDGRLTT
-1103 GDNLDLTSEY
+1103 LDIAAIQRLLNGTDSYTQTSTFLLNPKSVKHTIE
-1113 VMNLISNGALNLGAK
+1113 ISNGNNKTTIGAK
-1128 NLSIVSDNFNVTSDG
+1128 SIASPSVSATAAYGNSVATNNLLVGHTNDSNGIKHISCG
-1143 TVTMKKANITG
+1143 TVTC
-1154 GTLNIGD
+1154 D
-1161 SQTNESDAIISLS
+1161 
-1174 YGYGDNGH
+1174 
-1182 TEEGGAYGN
+1182 
-1191 VKIKPS
+1191 
-1197 GLSIYNQ
+1197 
-1204 QGDRGYGWSLGT
+1204 
-1216 DLSYTGTK
+1216 
-1224 AGGYINCT
+1224 
-1232 GVNTEDINV
+1232 
-1241 QGNESVISTP
+1241 
-1251 NLTAS
+1251 
-1256 NLIQTSRLNVLK
+1256 
-1268 FQCGTNATL
+1268 
-1277 IKGVR
+1277 
-1282 TGSCACKGTGGTSV
+1282 GSGGTSV
-1296 ELSNVTAS
+1296 ILSGVVGSSNCAFFLTNADAS
-1304 ARAVYFAT
+1304 LSSAH
-1312 NIDGNTCN
+1312 IDGSQIN
-1320 AHVEGTTLSN
+1320 GTT
-1330 GKVYAVLD
+1330 VYANLD
-1338 RQLSISEIINI
+1338 RALNSGH
-1349 NWCKIEW
+1349 KIKIAWVKFEW

>member
-48 CSFKVHK
+48 CSFKVYK
-55 EVNGIETPLWDKI
+55 EVNGIATPLWDQI
-68 KDLKVF
+68 KDLKVI

-109 SQTMLYDIEI
+109 SQTMLYNIEI

-132 AYIYDPTDVSN
+132 AYIYDPVDVSS
-143 SLLGRVLS
+143 SLLGRILS

-171 FSISDKSIYDFLT
+171 FSIDDKSIYDFLT
-184 GDLADELNCLI
+184 GDLADELNCLV
-195 WVDSYDRSISIYDL
+195 WVDSYDRSISLYDL

-218 RAENETVCSECRT
+218 RAENETICSECGT
-231 HMKKG
+231 TMTKG

-295 SFQTE
+295 AFQTE
-300 DMSDELVNKI
+300 DMSEELVDKI
-310 NKYQELYESKK
+310 NAYQELYESKK

-353 TDATKELAKLTAD
+353 TDANKELAKLTAD
-366 NLGMIAVQNLRVA
+366 NLGMIAVQNLRIA
-379 GVTTVNNAVKSMVD
+379 GVTTVNNAVKSMAD

-402 EIVSSTYSNQVWN
+402 EIASSTYSNQVWN
-415 GRFKVTSVDDEDDT
+415 GKFKVTSVDDEDDT
-429 ATNSSDITLLITDD
+429 ATNSFDITLLITDD

-457 KQDMSDEEC
+457 KQDISDEEY

-488 VLIDAGVGDPNHEF
+488 VLIDAGVGDPSHEF

-531 EDKEAEYENQRDNIQ
+531 EDKESEYEKQRDKIQ
-546 TELNFEKY
+546 AELNFENY

-559 YSEYCLYRRE
+559 YGEYCLYRRE

-587 LSKAEELLE
+587 LAKAEELLE

-617 NIWTIDEFKEV
+617 NIWTIDEFKDV
-628 LDQWKCGNWIRVI
+628 LSQWKCGNWIRVI
-641 CDDDIYELRLLNY
+641 CDDDIYKLRLLNY

-693 SYESVKR
+693 SYESVKH
-700 QAKNAQETG
+700 QAKQAN
-709 KTVSE
+709 KTTDTVHS
-714 WVEHGMNATAV
+714 WVDEGLNTTAL
-725 AIRDSDSQSITYDN
+725 AIKDSNNEEVTYDN
-739 HGLLARTYDDITGEY
+739 HGLRCRQYDDVSDTY
-754 EPEQL
+754 ADEQL
-759 KVVNNTLAIT
+759 QIVHNTLAIT
-769 DDNWKTVKA
+769 DDNWKTVKT

-785 EDPKHPGDMLSAYGV
+785 EDPEHPGDMLSAYGV
-800 LGETIIGKLLLGEA
+800 IGETIVGKLLLGEA

-833 SNGVNSFIVNPNNE
+833 SNGTNSFVVNPNDE
-847 TLLSLS
+847 TLISLS
-853 NTSGQIL
+853 NNNGKIL
-860 WVDTKGLLHIQGDGA
+860 WVDTKGGLHLRGDGS
-875 GIDFN
+875 GLDIT
-880 SNQTIS
+880 SNEAIS
-886 EIQSNI
+886 GVYSAI
-892 ETTNKNLEQTN
+892 
-903 QSLNKTNSD
+903 
-912 LSNTNSQLNKTNQKI
+912 SQLN
-927 DGEIERAT
+927 DEI
-935 KTEKEMSASFSAT
+935 
-948 VEGINGKF
+948 
-956 TTTETTLKKYAD
+956 
-968 TVSSTAQSNAITASN
+968 
-983 SSTDDKL
+983 
-990 KNYSTTEA
+990 
-998 SNNYADTVANQA
+998 
-1010 KTDAIAES
+1010 
-1018 NNATDDKLKNYTTTV
+1018 
-1033 VMNNKF
+1033 
-1039 DLTAKGFTEE
+1039 
-1049 ITKETTRAT
+1049 
-1058 GEEEKLSTS
+1058 
-1067 INAVAGQLVL
+1067 VL
-1077 KVDANGR
+1077 KVDDNGR
-1084 IAQVSL
+1084 LATVKL
-1090 DADAKDGTTIKLT
+1090 GADANEGTVVQIGADSINLTAEETINFLS
-1103 GDNLDLTSEY
+1103 GGE
-1113 VMNLISNGALNLGAK
+1113 I
-1128 NLSIVSDNFNVTSDG
+1128 NLSGKNISIKSDNFNVTKDGKMSCKGATIDGDVVANTLTANTNGSIAGFDISSNGLSVSVTETLPTYSNADITRLQQIIVGLVTPTQADYNRLDMNYDGRLTTLDIVAIQRLLNGTDSYTQTSTFLLNPKSVKHTIEISNGNNKTTIGAKSIASPSVSATAVYGNSVATNNLLVGHTNDSNGIKHISCG
-1143 TVTMKKANITG
+1143 TVTC
-1154 GTLNIGD
+1154 D
-1161 SQTNESDAIISLS
+1161 
-1174 YGYGDNGH
+1174 
-1182 TEEGGAYGN
+1182 
-1191 VKIKPS
+1191 
-1197 GLSIYNQ
+1197 
-1204 QGDRGYGWSLGT
+1204 
-1216 DLSYTGTK
+1216 
-1224 AGGYINCT
+1224 
-1232 GVNTEDINV
+1232 
-1241 QGNESVISTP
+1241 
-1251 NLTAS
+1251 
-1256 NLIQTSRLNVLK
+1256 
-1268 FQCGTNATL
+1268 
-1277 IKGVR
+1277 
-1282 TGSCACKGTGGTSV
+1282 GSGGTSV
-1296 ELSNVTAS
+1296 ILSGVVGSSNCAFFLTNADAS
-1304 ARAVYFAT
+1304 LSSAH
-1312 NIDGNTCN
+1312 IDGSQIN
-1320 AHVEGTTLSN
+1320 GTT
-1330 GKVYAVLD
+1330 VYANLD
-1338 RQLSISEIINI
+1338 RALNSGH
-1349 NWCKIEW
+1349 KIKIAWVKFEW

>member
-1 MVYPILDMNNNVV
+1 MVHPILDMNNNVV
-14 TPTVVLC
+14 TPTIVLC

-33 ISEWSITPDM
+33 ISEWSITPNM

-48 CSFKVHK
+48 CSFKVYK
-55 EVNGIETPLWDKI
+55 EVNGIATPLWDQI
-68 KDLKVF
+68 KDLKVI

-132 AYIYDPTDVSN
+132 AYIYDPTDISS

-171 FSISDKSIYDFLT
+171 FSINDKSIYDFLT
-184 GDLADELNCLI
+184 GDLADELNCLV

-218 RAENETVCSECRT
+218 RAENETVCSKCRT
-231 HMKKG
+231 TMTRG

-245 SNDNLSDSIS
+245 SNDNLSDSIT

-295 SFQTE
+295 AFQTE
-300 DMSDELVNKI
+300 DMSKELIDQI
-310 NKYQELYESKK
+310 NAYQELYESKK

-353 TDATKELAKLTAD
+353 TDANKELAKLTAD

-379 GVTTVNNAVKSMVD
+379 GVTTVNNAVKSMAD

-402 EIVSSTYSNQVWN
+402 EIASSIYSNQVWN
-415 GRFKVTSVDDEDDT
+415 GRFKVTSVDDENDT
-429 ATNSSDITLLITDD
+429 VTNGSDITLLITDD

-457 KQDMSDEEC
+457 KQDMSDEEY

-488 VLIDAGVGDPNHEF
+488 MLIDSGVGDPNHEF
-502 YSSIYL
+502 YASIYL
-508 TYYNKKL
+508 VYYNKKL

-531 EDKEAEYENQRDNIQ
+531 EDKEAEYEKQRDNIQ

-617 NIWTIDEFKEV
+617 NIWTIDEFKDV
-628 LDQWKCGNWIRVI
+628 LDQWKCGNWICVI

-833 SNGVNSFIVNPNNE
+833 SNGTNSFVVNPNDE
-847 TLLSLS
+847 TLISLS
-853 NTSGQIL
+853 NNNGKIL
-860 WVDTKGLLHIQGDGA
+860 WVDTKGGLHLRGDGS
-875 GIDFN
+875 GLDIT
-880 SNQTIS
+880 SNEAIS
-886 EIQSNI
+886 GVSSAI
-892 ETTNKNLEQTN
+892 
-903 QSLNKTNSD
+903 
-912 LSNTNSQLNKTNQKI
+912 SQLN
-927 DGEIERAT
+927 DEI
-935 KTEKEMSASFSAT
+935 
-948 VEGINGKF
+948 
-956 TTTETTLKKYAD
+956 
-968 TVSSTAQSNAITASN
+968 
-983 SSTDDKL
+983 
-990 KNYSTTEA
+990 
-998 SNNYADTVANQA
+998 
-1010 KTDAIAES
+1010 
-1018 NNATDDKLKNYTTTV
+1018 
-1033 VMNNKF
+1033 
-1039 DLTAKGFTEE
+1039 
-1049 ITKETTRAT
+1049 
-1058 GEEEKLSTS
+1058 
-1067 INAVAGQLVL
+1067 VL
-1077 KVDANGR
+1077 KVDDNGR
-1084 IAQVSL
+1084 LATVKL
-1090 DADAKDGTTIKLT
+1090 GADANEGTVVQIGADSINLTAEETINFLS
-1103 GDNLDLTSEY
+1103 GGE
-1113 VMNLISNGALNLGAK
+1113 I
-1128 NLSIVSDNFNVTSDG
+1128 NLSGKNISIKSDNFNVTPDG
-1143 TVTMKKANITG
+1143 TVIMNKANITG

-1182 TEEGGAYGN
+1182 TEEGSAYGN
-1191 VKIKPS
+1191 VKITPS
-1197 GLSIYNQ
+1197 SLSIYNQ

-1241 QGNESVISTP
+1241 QGSESVISTP

-1256 NLIQTSRLNVLK
+1256 NLIQTSRLNVSK

-1277 IKGVR
+1277 IKGIR

-1338 RQLSISEIINI
+1338 RQLDTTEVIYI